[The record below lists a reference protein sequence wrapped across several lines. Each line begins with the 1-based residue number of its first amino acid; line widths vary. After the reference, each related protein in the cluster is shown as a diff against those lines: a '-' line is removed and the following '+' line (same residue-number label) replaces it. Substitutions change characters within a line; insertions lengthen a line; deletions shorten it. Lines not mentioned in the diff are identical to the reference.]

1 MPGAPQ
7 QDLFHTDSHKTLLL
21 AEVIIPVALPQ
32 NFTWSVPP
40 SFQHRVQVG
49 KRVEVNLGNRRRYA
63 GIIKRLH
70 TDTPV
75 DFKPKPIIQVLDDHP
90 IVTEAQLTFWSWI
103 AQYYLCTEGEVMSAA
118 LPTNFKLSSETWL
131 RLLPGFG
138 EDFTAL
144 EDAEYLLAEALS
156 IKKQLR
162 ISEVQQIL
170 SHKQVYTSIHRLVEL
185 GVAELVES
193 LQEKYASRLDT
204 FVSLHP
210 TYQQETILAELL
222 NGGLRAPKQLDLLL
236 AYLDLKQDSDT
247 ITRATLLKRASS
259 TAAPLQALLD
269 KGILIA
275 EKRSVGRITRPDA
288 FIQIDFSLNAYQE
301 QALQT
306 IHSQWS
312 QHDVCLLR
320 GVTGSGKTHLYIQLI
335 ADAIQ
340 QGKQVLYLLPE
351 IALTSQIIRRLQ
363 QHFGGGVGVYHS
375 KFSGNERVEIWNEV
389 KSGKI
394 NVMLGARSAL
404 FLPFTDLGLI
414 ICDEEHDAS
423 YKQQDPAPRYQAR
436 DAAIYLAA
444 RHGAKVLL
452 GSATPSL
459 ESYHHA
465 QLGKYGYVEL
475 TERFGVGELPTLQ
488 CIDTRAIVKEDRTR
502 VSLTP
507 ALLKRMEA
515 VLAQQRQIIL
525 FQNRRGYSPYQL
537 CTLCGWIP
545 QCEHCDVSLTYHK
558 KSNQLR
564 CHYCGCSYPLVQR
577 CHACGHHQFGQRSF
591 GTERIEEQ
599 LHAHFPKAR
608 VARMDVD
615 TVKGKQAHDQLIQQ
629 FEAGAVDILVGTQMV
644 VKGLDFDRVDLV
656 GILDA
661 DGLMHFADFRASER
675 AFQLMEQVS
684 GRAGRKQANG
694 QVLVQTSDPN
704 HPILSWVAHH
714 DYIGFYQAEL
724 KKREAF
730 GYPPFCRLIRVLFR
744 HKQQAVVERAA
755 YAWTNA
761 MGPIWKPQ
769 MIGPA
774 EPLIARIRDQ
784 FRMEVWLKLPRNS
797 TSIAQAKQQLT
808 EAIEQIR
815 QDKLLARVEVV
826 IDVDPVS

>member
-1 MPGAPQ
+1 MAAPSQ
-7 QDLFHTDSHKTLLL
+7 ESLFRTENSDIPLL

-32 NFTWSVPP
+32 NYTWSVPA
-40 SFQHRVQVG
+40 SMRDQVQIG
-49 KRVEVNLGNRRRYA
+49 IRVEVNLGARRRYA

-70 TDTPV
+70 TDTP
-75 DFKPKPIIQVLDDHP
+75 DFKPKPIIQLLDDHP
-90 IVTEAQLTFWSWI
+90 IVTETQLTFWTWI

-131 RLLPGFG
+131 RLLPTHR

-162 ISEVQQIL
+162 ISEAQLIL
-170 SHKQVYTSIHRLVEL
+170 QNKQVYSIIHRLVEL
-185 GVAELVES
+185 GIAELVES

-204 FVSLHP
+204 FISLHP
-210 TYQQETILAELL
+210 TYQDETTLADLL
-222 NGGLRAPKQLDLLL
+222 NGGLRAPKQLGLLL
-236 AYLDLKQDSDT
+236 AYLDLKKDNDF

-259 TAAPLQALLD
+259 TAAPLQALIE
-269 KGILIA
+269 KEILIA
-275 EKRSVGRITRPDA
+275 EKRSVGRITRPEA
-288 FIQIDFSLNAYQE
+288 FVKLDFTLSSYPE
-301 QALQT
+301 TALQS
-306 IHSQWS
+306 IRSQWN
-312 QHDVCLLR
+312 QQDVCLIR

-375 KFSGNERVEIWNEV
+375 RFSGNERVEIWNEV
-389 KSGKI
+389 RSGKI
-394 NVMLGARSAL
+394 RVMLGARSAL

-423 YKQQDPAPRYQAR
+423 YKQQDPAPRYHAR

-444 RHGAKVLL
+444 RHEAKVLL

-459 ESYHHA
+459 ESFYHA
-465 QLGKYGYVEL
+465 QQGKYGYVEL
-475 TERFGVGELPTLQ
+475 TQRFGAGELPSLQ
-488 CIDTRAIVKEDRTR
+488 VIDTRAILKEDRTR
-502 VSLTP
+502 VSMTP
-507 ALLKRMEA
+507 PLMKRMEE
-515 VLAQQRQIIL
+515 VLAQKRQIIL

-537 CTLCGWIP
+537 CILCGWIP

-564 CHYCGCSYPLVQR
+564 CHYCGSSYPLVQR
-577 CHACGHHQFGQRSF
+577 CHACGHDQFGQRSF

-599 LHAHFPKAR
+599 LQLHFPKAR
-608 VARMDVD
+608 IARMDVD

-629 FEAGAVDILVGTQMV
+629 FEAGEVDILVGTQMV

-694 QVLVQTSDPN
+694 QVLVQTSDPE
-704 HPILSWVAHH
+704 HPILKWVAAH
-714 DYIGFYQAEL
+714 DYIGFYEAEL
-724 KKREAF
+724 KKRQAF
-730 GYPPFCRLIRVLFR
+730 GYPPFSRMIRVLFR
-744 HKQQAVVERAA
+744 YKQQSVVEQAA
-755 YAWTNA
+755 QAWAKA
-761 MGPIWKPQ
+761 MGATWQ
-769 MIGPA
+769 ARMIGPA
-774 EPLIARIRDQ
+774 EPMIARIRDQ
-784 FRMEVWLKLPRNS
+784 YRMEVWLKLPRS
-797 TSIAQAKQQLT
+797 AKSIAEAKGKIISSIYQFRK
-808 EAIEQIR
+808 E
-815 QDKLLARVEVV
+815 KSLARVDVV

>member
-1 MPGAPQ
+1 MAAPSQ
-7 QDLFHTDSHKTLLL
+7 ESLFRTENSDIPLL

-32 NFTWSVPP
+32 NYTWSVPA
-40 SFQHRVQVG
+40 SMRDQVQIG
-49 KRVEVNLGNRRRYA
+49 IRVEVNLGARRRYA

-70 TDTPV
+70 TDTP
-75 DFKPKPIIQVLDDHP
+75 DFKPKPIIQLLDDHP
-90 IVTEAQLTFWSWI
+90 IVTETQLTFWTWI

-131 RLLPGFG
+131 RLLPTHR

-162 ISEVQQIL
+162 ISEAQLIL
-170 SHKQVYTSIHRLVEL
+170 QNKQVYSIIHRLVEL
-185 GVAELVES
+185 GIAELVES

-204 FVSLHP
+204 FISMHP
-210 TYQQETILAELL
+210 TYQDQTTLADLL
-222 NGGLRAPKQLDLLL
+222 NGGLRAPKQLELLL
-236 AYLDLKQDSDT
+236 AYLDLKKDNDF

-259 TAAPLQALLD
+259 TAAPLQALIE
-269 KGILIA
+269 KEILIA
-275 EKRSVGRITRPDA
+275 EKRSVGRITRPEA
-288 FIQIDFSLNAYQE
+288 FVKLDFTLSSYQE
-301 QALQT
+301 TALQS
-306 IHSQWS
+306 IRSQWN
-312 QHDVCLLR
+312 QQDVCLIR

-375 KFSGNERVEIWNEV
+375 RFSGNERVEIWNEV
-389 KSGKI
+389 RSGKI
-394 NVMLGARSAL
+394 RVMLGARSAL

-423 YKQQDPAPRYQAR
+423 YKQQDPAPRYHAR

-444 RHGAKVLL
+444 RHEAKVLL

-459 ESYHHA
+459 ESFYHA
-465 QLGKYGYVEL
+465 QQGKYGYVEL
-475 TERFGVGELPTLQ
+475 TQRFGAGELPSLQ
-488 CIDTRAIVKEDRTR
+488 VIDTRAILKEDRTR
-502 VSLTP
+502 ISMTP
-507 ALLKRMEA
+507 PLMKRMEE
-515 VLAQQRQIIL
+515 VLAQKRQIIL

-537 CTLCGWIP
+537 CILCGWIP

-564 CHYCGCSYPLVQR
+564 CHYCGSSYPLVQR
-577 CHACGHHQFGQRSF
+577 CHACGHDQFGQRSF

-599 LHAHFPKAR
+599 LQLHFPKAR
-608 VARMDVD
+608 IARMDVD

-629 FEAGAVDILVGTQMV
+629 FEAGEVDILVGTQMV

-694 QVLVQTSDPN
+694 QVLVQTSDPE
-704 HPILSWVAHH
+704 HPILKWVAAH
-714 DYIGFYQAEL
+714 DYIGFYEAEL

-730 GYPPFCRLIRVLFR
+730 GYPPFSRMIRVLFR
-744 HKQQAVVERAA
+744 YKQQSVVEQAA
-755 YAWTNA
+755 QAWAKA
-761 MGPIWKPQ
+761 MGATWQ
-769 MIGPA
+769 ARMIGPA
-774 EPLIARIRDQ
+774 EPMIARIRDQ
-784 FRMEVWLKLPRNS
+784 FRMEVWLKLPRS
-797 TSIAQAKQQLT
+797 AKSIAEAKGKIISSIYQFRK
-808 EAIEQIR
+808 E
-815 QDKLLARVEVV
+815 KSLARVDVV

>member
-1 MPGAPQ
+1 MAAPSQ
-7 QDLFHTDSHKTLLL
+7 ESLFRTENSDIPLL

-32 NFTWSVPP
+32 NYTWSVPA
-40 SFQHRVQVG
+40 SMRDQVQIG
-49 KRVEVNLGNRRRYA
+49 IRVEVNLGARRRYA

-70 TDTPV
+70 TDTP
-75 DFKPKPIIQVLDDHP
+75 DFKPKPIIQLLDDHP
-90 IVTEAQLTFWSWI
+90 IVTETQLTFWTWI

-131 RLLPGFG
+131 RLLPTHG

-162 ISEVQQIL
+162 ISEAQLIL
-170 SHKQVYTSIHRLVEL
+170 QNKQVYSIIHRLVEL
-185 GVAELVES
+185 GIAELVES

-204 FVSLHP
+204 FISLHP
-210 TYQQETILAELL
+210 TYQDETTLADLL
-222 NGGLRAPKQLDLLL
+222 NGGLRAPKQLELLL
-236 AYLDLKQDSDT
+236 AYLDLKKDNDF

-259 TAAPLQALLD
+259 TAAPLQALIE
-269 KGILIA
+269 KEILIA
-275 EKRSVGRITRPDA
+275 EKRSVGRITRPEA
-288 FIQIDFSLNAYQE
+288 FVKLDFTLSSYQE
-301 QALQT
+301 TALQS
-306 IHSQWS
+306 IRSQWN
-312 QHDVCLLR
+312 QQDVCLIR

-340 QGKQVLYLLPE
+340 QGRQVLYLLPE

-375 KFSGNERVEIWNEV
+375 RFSGNERVEIWNEV
-389 KSGKI
+389 RSGKI
-394 NVMLGARSAL
+394 RVMLGARSAL

-423 YKQQDPAPRYQAR
+423 YKQQDPAPRYHAR

-444 RHGAKVLL
+444 RYQAKVLL

-459 ESYHHA
+459 ESFYHA
-465 QLGKYGYVEL
+465 QQGKYGYVEL
-475 TERFGVGELPTLQ
+475 TQRFGAGELPSLQ
-488 CIDTRAIVKEDRTR
+488 VIDTRAILKEDRTR
-502 VSLTP
+502 VSMTP
-507 ALLKRMEA
+507 PLMKRMEE
-515 VLAQQRQIIL
+515 VLAQKRQIIL

-537 CTLCGWIP
+537 CILCGWIP

-564 CHYCGCSYPLVQR
+564 CHYCGSSYPLVQR
-577 CHACGHHQFGQRSF
+577 CHACGHDQFGQRSF

-599 LHAHFPKAR
+599 LQLHFPKAR
-608 VARMDVD
+608 IARMDVD

-629 FEAGAVDILVGTQMV
+629 FETGEVDILVGTQMV

-694 QVLVQTSDPN
+694 QVLVQTSDPE
-704 HPILSWVAHH
+704 HPILKWVAAH
-714 DYIGFYQAEL
+714 DYIGFYEAEL
-724 KKREAF
+724 KKRQAF
-730 GYPPFCRLIRVLFR
+730 GYPPFSRMIRVLFR
-744 HKQQAVVERAA
+744 YKQQSVVEQAA
-755 YAWTNA
+755 QAWAKA
-761 MGPIWKPQ
+761 MGATWQ
-769 MIGPA
+769 ARMIGPA
-774 EPLIARIRDQ
+774 EPMIARIRDQ
-784 FRMEVWLKLPRNS
+784 YRMEVWLKLPRS
-797 TSIAQAKQQLT
+797 AKSIAEAKGKIISSIYQFRK
-808 EAIEQIR
+808 E
-815 QDKLLARVEVV
+815 KSLARVDVV

>member
-1 MPGAPQ
+1 MAAPSQ
-7 QDLFHTDSHKTLLL
+7 ESLFRTENSDIPLL

-32 NFTWSVPP
+32 NYTWSVPA
-40 SFQHRVQVG
+40 SMRDQVQIG
-49 KRVEVNLGNRRRYA
+49 IRVEVNLGARRRYA

-70 TDTPV
+70 TDTP

-90 IVTEAQLTFWSWI
+90 IVTETQLIFWTWI

-131 RLLPGFG
+131 RLLPTYG

-162 ISEVQQIL
+162 ISEAQLIL
-170 SHKQVYTSIHRLVEL
+170 QNKQVYSIIHRLVEL
-185 GVAELVES
+185 GIAELVES

-204 FVSLHP
+204 FISLHP
-210 TYQQETILAELL
+210 TYQDETTLADLL
-222 NGGLRAPKQLDLLL
+222 NGGLRAPKQLELLL
-236 AYLDLKQDSDT
+236 AYLDLKRDNDS
-247 ITRATLLKRASS
+247 ITRTTLLKRASS
-259 TAAPLQALLD
+259 TAAPLQALIE
-269 KGILIA
+269 KEILIA
-275 EKRSVGRITRPDA
+275 EKRSVGRITRPEA
-288 FIQIDFSLNAYQE
+288 FVKLDFTLSSYQE
-301 QALQT
+301 TALQS
-306 IHSQWS
+306 IRSQWN
-312 QHDVCLLR
+312 QQDVCLIR

-340 QGKQVLYLLPE
+340 QGRQVLYLLPE

-375 KFSGNERVEIWNEV
+375 RFSGNERVEIWNEV
-389 KSGKI
+389 RSGKI
-394 NVMLGARSAL
+394 RVMLGARSAL

-423 YKQQDPAPRYQAR
+423 YKQQDPAPRYHAR

-444 RHGAKVLL
+444 RYQAKVLL

-459 ESYHHA
+459 ESFYHA
-465 QLGKYGYVEL
+465 QQGKYGYVEL
-475 TERFGVGELPTLQ
+475 TQRFGAGELPSLQ
-488 CIDTRAIVKEDRTR
+488 VIDTRAILKEDRTR
-502 VSLTP
+502 VSMTP
-507 ALLKRMEA
+507 PLMKRMEE
-515 VLAQQRQIIL
+515 VLAQKRQIIL

-537 CTLCGWIP
+537 CILCGWIP

-564 CHYCGCSYPLVQR
+564 CHYCGSSYPLVQR
-577 CHACGHHQFGQRSF
+577 CHACGHDQFGQRSF

-599 LHAHFPKAR
+599 LQLHFPKAR
-608 VARMDVD
+608 IARMDVD

-629 FEAGAVDILVGTQMV
+629 FETGEVDILVGTQMV

-694 QVLVQTSDPN
+694 QVLVQTSDPE
-704 HPILSWVAHH
+704 HPILKWVAAH
-714 DYIGFYQAEL
+714 DYIGFYEAEL
-724 KKREAF
+724 KKRQAF
-730 GYPPFCRLIRVLFR
+730 GYPPFSRMIRVLFR
-744 HKQQAVVERAA
+744 YKQQSVVEQAA
-755 YAWTNA
+755 QAWAKA
-761 MGPIWKPQ
+761 MGATWQ
-769 MIGPA
+769 ARMIGPA
-774 EPLIARIRDQ
+774 EPMIARIRDQ
-784 FRMEVWLKLPRNS
+784 YRMEVWLKLPRS
-797 TSIAQAKQQLT
+797 AKSIAEAKGKIISSIYQFRK
-808 EAIEQIR
+808 E
-815 QDKLLARVEVV
+815 KSLARVDVV

>member
-1 MPGAPQ
+1 MAAPSQ
-7 QDLFHTDSHKTLLL
+7 ESLFRTENSDIPLL

-32 NFTWSVPP
+32 NYTWSVPA
-40 SFQHRVQVG
+40 SMRDQVQIG
-49 KRVEVNLGNRRRYA
+49 IRVEVNLGARRRYA

-70 TDTPV
+70 TDKP

-90 IVTEAQLTFWSWI
+90 IVTETQLIFWTWI

-131 RLLPGFG
+131 RLLPTYG

-162 ISEVQQIL
+162 ISEAQLIL
-170 SHKQVYTSIHRLVEL
+170 QNKQVYSIIHRLVEL
-185 GVAELVES
+185 GIAELVES

-204 FVSLHP
+204 FISLHP
-210 TYQQETILAELL
+210 TYQDETTLADLL
-222 NGGLRAPKQLDLLL
+222 NGGLRAPKQLELLL
-236 AYLDLKQDSDT
+236 AYLDLKKDNDF

-259 TAAPLQALLD
+259 TAAPLQALIE
-269 KGILIA
+269 KEILIA
-275 EKRSVGRITRPDA
+275 EKRSVGRITRPEA
-288 FIQIDFSLNAYQE
+288 FVKLDFTLSSYQE
-301 QALQT
+301 TALQS
-306 IHSQWS
+306 IRSQWN
-312 QHDVCLLR
+312 QQDVCLIR

-340 QGKQVLYLLPE
+340 QGRQVLYLLPE

-375 KFSGNERVEIWNEV
+375 RFSGNERVEIWNEV
-389 KSGKI
+389 RSGKI
-394 NVMLGARSAL
+394 RVMLGARSAL

-423 YKQQDPAPRYQAR
+423 YKQQDPAPRYHAR

-444 RHGAKVLL
+444 RYQAKVLL

-459 ESYHHA
+459 ESFYHA
-465 QLGKYGYVEL
+465 QQGKYGYVEL
-475 TERFGVGELPTLQ
+475 TQRFGAGELPSLQ
-488 CIDTRAIVKEDRTR
+488 VIDTRAILKEDRTR
-502 VSLTP
+502 VSMTP
-507 ALLKRMEA
+507 PLMKRMEE
-515 VLAQQRQIIL
+515 VLAQKRQIIL

-537 CTLCGWIP
+537 CILCGWIP

-564 CHYCGCSYPLVQR
+564 CHYCGSSYPLVQR
-577 CHACGHHQFGQRSF
+577 CHACGHDQFGQRSF

-599 LHAHFPKAR
+599 LQLHFPKAR
-608 VARMDVD
+608 IARMDVD

-629 FEAGAVDILVGTQMV
+629 FETGEVDILVGTQMV

-694 QVLVQTSDPN
+694 QVLVQTSDPE
-704 HPILSWVAHH
+704 HPILKWVAAH
-714 DYIGFYQAEL
+714 DYIGFYEAEL
-724 KKREAF
+724 KKRQAF
-730 GYPPFCRLIRVLFR
+730 GYPPFSRMIRVLFR
-744 HKQQAVVERAA
+744 YKQQSVVEQAA
-755 YAWTNA
+755 QAWAKA
-761 MGPIWKPQ
+761 MGATWQ
-769 MIGPA
+769 ARMIGPA
-774 EPLIARIRDQ
+774 EPMIARIRDQ
-784 FRMEVWLKLPRNS
+784 YRMEVWLKLPRS
-797 TSIAQAKQQLT
+797 AKSIAEAKGKIISSIYQFRK
-808 EAIEQIR
+808 E
-815 QDKLLARVEVV
+815 KSLARVDVV

>member
-1 MPGAPQ
+1 MAAPSQ
-7 QDLFHTDSHKTLLL
+7 ESLFRTENSDIPLL

-32 NFTWSVPP
+32 NYTWSVPA
-40 SFQHRVQVG
+40 SMRDQVQIG
-49 KRVEVNLGNRRRYA
+49 IRVEVNLGARRRYA

-70 TDTPV
+70 TDKP

-90 IVTEAQLTFWSWI
+90 IVTETQLIFWTWI

-131 RLLPGFG
+131 RLLPTYG

-162 ISEVQQIL
+162 ISEAQLIL
-170 SHKQVYTSIHRLVEL
+170 QNKQVYSIIHRLVEL
-185 GVAELVES
+185 GIAELVES

-204 FVSLHP
+204 FISLHP
-210 TYQQETILAELL
+210 TYQDETTLADLL
-222 NGGLRAPKQLDLLL
+222 NGGLRAPKQLELLL
-236 AYLDLKQDSDT
+236 AYLDLKRDNDS
-247 ITRATLLKRASS
+247 ITRTTLLKRASS
-259 TAAPLQALLD
+259 TAAPLQALIE
-269 KGILIA
+269 KEILIA
-275 EKRSVGRITRPDA
+275 EKRSVGRITRPEA
-288 FIQIDFSLNAYQE
+288 FVKLDFTLSSYQE
-301 QALQT
+301 TALQS
-306 IHSQWS
+306 IRSQWN
-312 QHDVCLLR
+312 QQDVCLIR

-340 QGKQVLYLLPE
+340 QGRQVLYLLPE

-375 KFSGNERVEIWNEV
+375 RFSGNERVEIWNEV
-389 KSGKI
+389 RSGKI
-394 NVMLGARSAL
+394 RVMLGARSAL

-423 YKQQDPAPRYQAR
+423 YKQQDPAPRYHAR

-444 RHGAKVLL
+444 RYQAKVLL

-459 ESYHHA
+459 ESFYHA
-465 QLGKYGYVEL
+465 QQGKYGYVEL
-475 TERFGVGELPTLQ
+475 TQRFGAGELPSLQ
-488 CIDTRAIVKEDRTR
+488 VIDTRAILKEDRTR
-502 VSLTP
+502 VSMTP
-507 ALLKRMEA
+507 PLMKRMEE
-515 VLAQQRQIIL
+515 VLAQKRQIIL

-537 CTLCGWIP
+537 CILCGWIP

-564 CHYCGCSYPLVQR
+564 CHYCGSSYPLVQR
-577 CHACGHHQFGQRSF
+577 CHACGHDQFGQRSF

-599 LHAHFPKAR
+599 LQLHFPKAR
-608 VARMDVD
+608 IARMDVD

-629 FEAGAVDILVGTQMV
+629 FETGEVDILVGTQMV

-694 QVLVQTSDPN
+694 QVLVQTSDPE
-704 HPILSWVAHH
+704 HSILKWVAAH
-714 DYIGFYQAEL
+714 DYIGFYEAEL
-724 KKREAF
+724 KKRQAF
-730 GYPPFCRLIRVLFR
+730 GYPPFSRMIRVLFR
-744 HKQQAVVERAA
+744 YKQQSVVEQAA
-755 YAWTNA
+755 QAWAKA
-761 MGPIWKPQ
+761 MGATWQ
-769 MIGPA
+769 ARMIGPA
-774 EPLIARIRDQ
+774 ESMIARIRDQ
-784 FRMEVWLKLPRNS
+784 YRMEVWLKLPRS
-797 TSIAQAKQQLT
+797 AKSIAEAKGKIISSIYQFRK
-808 EAIEQIR
+808 E
-815 QDKLLARVEVV
+815 KSLARVDVV

>member
-1 MPGAPQ
+1 MAAPSQ
-7 QDLFHTDSHKTLLL
+7 ESLFRTENSDIPLL

-32 NFTWSVPP
+32 NYTWSVPA
-40 SFQHRVQVG
+40 SMRDQVQIG
-49 KRVEVNLGNRRRYA
+49 IRVEVNLGARRRYA

-70 TDTPV
+70 TDKP

-90 IVTEAQLTFWSWI
+90 IVTETQLIFWTWI

-131 RLLPGFG
+131 RLLPTHR

-162 ISEVQQIL
+162 ISEAQLIL
-170 SHKQVYTSIHRLVEL
+170 QNKQVYSIIHRLVEL
-185 GVAELVES
+185 GIAELVES

-204 FVSLHP
+204 FISLHP
-210 TYQQETILAELL
+210 TYQDETTLADLL
-222 NGGLRAPKQLDLLL
+222 NGGLRAPKQLELLL
-236 AYLDLKQDSDT
+236 AYLDLKKDNDF

-259 TAAPLQALLD
+259 TAAPLQALIE
-269 KGILIA
+269 KEILIA
-275 EKRSVGRITRPDA
+275 EKRSVGRITRPEA
-288 FIQIDFSLNAYQE
+288 FVKLDFTLSSYQE
-301 QALQT
+301 TALQS
-306 IHSQWS
+306 IRSQWN
-312 QHDVCLLR
+312 QQDVCLIR

-340 QGKQVLYLLPE
+340 QGRQVLYLLPE

-375 KFSGNERVEIWNEV
+375 RFSGNERVEIWNEV
-389 KSGKI
+389 RSGKI
-394 NVMLGARSAL
+394 RVMLGARSAL

-423 YKQQDPAPRYQAR
+423 YKQQDPAPRYHAR

-444 RHGAKVLL
+444 RYQAKVLL

-459 ESYHHA
+459 ESFYHA
-465 QLGKYGYVEL
+465 QQGKYGYVEL
-475 TERFGVGELPTLQ
+475 TQRFGAGELPSLQ
-488 CIDTRAIVKEDRTR
+488 VIDTRAILKEDRTR
-502 VSLTP
+502 VSMTP
-507 ALLKRMEA
+507 PLMKRMEE
-515 VLAQQRQIIL
+515 VLAQKRQIIL

-537 CTLCGWIP
+537 CILCGWIP

-564 CHYCGCSYPLVQR
+564 CHYCGSSYPLVQR
-577 CHACGHHQFGQRSF
+577 CHACGHDQFGQRSF

-599 LHAHFPKAR
+599 LQLHFPKAR
-608 VARMDVD
+608 IARMDVD

-629 FEAGAVDILVGTQMV
+629 FETGEVDILVGTQMV

-694 QVLVQTSDPN
+694 QVLVQTSDPE
-704 HPILSWVAHH
+704 HPILKWVAAH
-714 DYIGFYQAEL
+714 DYIGFYEAEL
-724 KKREAF
+724 KKRQAF
-730 GYPPFCRLIRVLFR
+730 GYPPFSRMIRVLFR
-744 HKQQAVVERAA
+744 YKQQSVVEQAA
-755 YAWTNA
+755 QAWAKA
-761 MGPIWKPQ
+761 MGATWQ
-769 MIGPA
+769 ARMIGPA
-774 EPLIARIRDQ
+774 EPMIARIRDQ
-784 FRMEVWLKLPRNS
+784 YRMEVWLKLPRS
-797 TSIAQAKQQLT
+797 AKSIAEAKGKIISSIYQFRK
-808 EAIEQIR
+808 E
-815 QDKLLARVEVV
+815 KSLARVDVV

>member
-1 MPGAPQ
+1 MAAPSQ
-7 QDLFHTDSHKTLLL
+7 ESLFRTENSDIPLL

-32 NFTWSVPP
+32 NYTWSVPA
-40 SFQHRVQVG
+40 SMRDQVQIG
-49 KRVEVNLGNRRRYA
+49 IRVEVNLGARRRYA

-70 TDTPV
+70 TDKP

-90 IVTEAQLTFWSWI
+90 IVTETQLIFWTWI

-131 RLLPGFG
+131 RLLPTYG

-162 ISEVQQIL
+162 ISEAQLIL
-170 SHKQVYTSIHRLVEL
+170 QNKQVYSIIHRLVEL
-185 GVAELVES
+185 GIAELVES

-204 FVSLHP
+204 FISLHP
-210 TYQQETILAELL
+210 TYQDETTLADLL
-222 NGGLRAPKQLDLLL
+222 NGGLRAPKQLELLL
-236 AYLDLKQDSDT
+236 AYLDLKKDNDF

-259 TAAPLQALLD
+259 TAAPLQALIE
-269 KGILIA
+269 KEILIA
-275 EKRSVGRITRPDA
+275 EKRSVGRITRPEA
-288 FIQIDFSLNAYQE
+288 FVKLDFTLSSYQE
-301 QALQT
+301 TALQS
-306 IHSQWS
+306 IRSQWN
-312 QHDVCLLR
+312 QQDVCLIR

-340 QGKQVLYLLPE
+340 QGRQVLYLLPE

-375 KFSGNERVEIWNEV
+375 RFSGNERVEIWNEV
-389 KSGKI
+389 RSGKI
-394 NVMLGARSAL
+394 RVMLGARSAL

-423 YKQQDPAPRYQAR
+423 YKQQDPAPRYHAR

-444 RHGAKVLL
+444 RYQAKVLL

-459 ESYHHA
+459 ESFYHA
-465 QLGKYGYVEL
+465 QQGKYGYVEL
-475 TERFGVGELPTLQ
+475 TQRFGAGELPSLQ
-488 CIDTRAIVKEDRTR
+488 VIDTRAILKEDRTR
-502 VSLTP
+502 VSMTP
-507 ALLKRMEA
+507 PLMKRMEE
-515 VLAQQRQIIL
+515 VLAQKRQIIL

-537 CTLCGWIP
+537 CILCGWIP

-564 CHYCGCSYPLVQR
+564 CHYCGSSYPLVQR
-577 CHACGHHQFGQRSF
+577 CHACGHDQFGQRSF

-599 LHAHFPKAR
+599 LQLHFPKAR
-608 VARMDVD
+608 IARMDVD

-629 FEAGAVDILVGTQMV
+629 FETGEVDILVGTQMV

-694 QVLVQTSDPN
+694 QVLVQTSDPE
-704 HPILSWVAHH
+704 HPILKWVAAH
-714 DYIGFYQAEL
+714 DYIGFYEAEL
-724 KKREAF
+724 KKRQAF
-730 GYPPFCRLIRVLFR
+730 GYPPFSRMIRVLFR
-744 HKQQAVVERAA
+744 YKKQSVVEQAA
-755 YAWTNA
+755 QAWAKA
-761 MGPIWKPQ
+761 MGTTWQ
-769 MIGPA
+769 ARMIGPA
-774 EPLIARIRDQ
+774 EPMIARIRDQ
-784 FRMEVWLKLPRNS
+784 FRMEVWLKLPRS
-797 TSIAQAKQQLT
+797 AKSIAEAKGKIISSIYQFRK
-808 EAIEQIR
+808 E
-815 QDKLLARVEVV
+815 KSLARVDVV

>member
-1 MPGAPQ
+1 MAAPSQ
-7 QDLFHTDSHKTLLL
+7 ESLFRTENSDIPLL

-32 NFTWSVPP
+32 NYTWSVPA
-40 SFQHRVQVG
+40 SMRDQVQIG
-49 KRVEVNLGNRRRYA
+49 IRVEVNLGARRRYA

-70 TDTPV
+70 TDTP
-75 DFKPKPIIQVLDDHP
+75 DFKPKPIIQLLDDHP
-90 IVTEAQLTFWSWI
+90 IVTETQLTFWTWI

-131 RLLPGFG
+131 RLLPTHG

-162 ISEVQQIL
+162 ISEAQLIL
-170 SHKQVYTSIHRLVEL
+170 QNKQVYSIIHRLVEL
-185 GVAELVES
+185 GIAELVES

-204 FVSLHP
+204 FISLHP
-210 TYQQETILAELL
+210 TYQDETTLADLL
-222 NGGLRAPKQLDLLL
+222 NGGLRAPKQLELLL
-236 AYLDLKQDSDT
+236 AYLDLKKDNDF

-259 TAAPLQALLD
+259 TAAPLQALIE
-269 KGILIA
+269 KEILIA
-275 EKRSVGRITRPDA
+275 EKRSVGRITRPEA
-288 FIQIDFSLNAYQE
+288 FVKLDFTLSSYQE
-301 QALQT
+301 TALQS
-306 IHSQWS
+306 IRSQWS
-312 QHDVCLLR
+312 QQDVCLIR

-340 QGKQVLYLLPE
+340 QGRQVLYLLPE

-375 KFSGNERVEIWNEV
+375 RFSGNERVEIWNEV
-389 KSGKI
+389 RSGKI
-394 NVMLGARSAL
+394 RVMLGARSAL

-423 YKQQDPAPRYQAR
+423 YKQQDPAPRYHAR

-444 RHGAKVLL
+444 RYQAKVLL

-459 ESYHHA
+459 ESFYHA
-465 QLGKYGYVEL
+465 QQGKYGYVEL
-475 TERFGVGELPTLQ
+475 TQRFGAGELPSLQ
-488 CIDTRAIVKEDRTR
+488 VIDTRAILKEDRTR
-502 VSLTP
+502 VSMTP
-507 ALLKRMEA
+507 PLMKRMEE
-515 VLAQQRQIIL
+515 VLAQKRQIIL

-537 CTLCGWIP
+537 CILCGWIP

-564 CHYCGCSYPLVQR
+564 CHYCGSSYPLVQR
-577 CHACGHHQFGQRSF
+577 CHACGHDQFGQRSF

-599 LHAHFPKAR
+599 LQLHFPKAR
-608 VARMDVD
+608 IARMDVD

-629 FEAGAVDILVGTQMV
+629 FETGEVDILVGTQMV

-694 QVLVQTSDPN
+694 QVLVQTSDPE
-704 HPILSWVAHH
+704 HPILKWVAAH
-714 DYIGFYQAEL
+714 DYIGFYEAEL
-724 KKREAF
+724 KKRQAF
-730 GYPPFCRLIRVLFR
+730 GYPPFSRMIRVLFR
-744 HKQQAVVERAA
+744 YKQQSVVEQAA
-755 YAWTNA
+755 QAWAKA
-761 MGPIWKPQ
+761 MGATWQ
-769 MIGPA
+769 ARMIGPA
-774 EPLIARIRDQ
+774 EPMIARIRDQ
-784 FRMEVWLKLPRNS
+784 YRMEVWLKLPRS
-797 TSIAQAKQQLT
+797 AKSIAEAKGKIISSIYQFRK
-808 EAIEQIR
+808 E
-815 QDKLLARVEVV
+815 KSLARVDVV

>member
-1 MPGAPQ
+1 MAAPSQ
-7 QDLFHTDSHKTLLL
+7 ESLFRTENSDIPLL

-32 NFTWSVPP
+32 NYTWSVPA
-40 SFQHRVQVG
+40 SMRDQVQIG
-49 KRVEVNLGNRRRYA
+49 IRVEVNLGARRRYA

-70 TDTPV
+70 TDTP

-90 IVTEAQLTFWSWI
+90 IVTETQLIFWTWI

-131 RLLPGFG
+131 RLLPTYG

-162 ISEVQQIL
+162 ISEAQLIL
-170 SHKQVYTSIHRLVEL
+170 QNKQVYSIIHRLVEL
-185 GVAELVES
+185 GIAELVES

-204 FVSLHP
+204 FISLHP
-210 TYQQETILAELL
+210 TYQDETTLADLL
-222 NGGLRAPKQLDLLL
+222 NGGLRAPKQLELLL
-236 AYLDLKQDSDT
+236 AYLDLKRDNDS
-247 ITRATLLKRASS
+247 ITRTTLLKRASS
-259 TAAPLQALLD
+259 TAAPLQALIE
-269 KGILIA
+269 KEILIA
-275 EKRSVGRITRPDA
+275 EKRSVGRITRPEA
-288 FIQIDFSLNAYQE
+288 FVKLDFTLSSYQE
-301 QALQT
+301 TALQS
-306 IHSQWS
+306 IRSQWN
-312 QHDVCLLR
+312 QQDVCLIR

-340 QGKQVLYLLPE
+340 QGRQVLYLLPE

-375 KFSGNERVEIWNEV
+375 RFSGNERVEIWNEV
-389 KSGKI
+389 RSGKI
-394 NVMLGARSAL
+394 RVMLGARSAL

-423 YKQQDPAPRYQAR
+423 YKQQDPAPRYHAR

-444 RHGAKVLL
+444 RHEAKVLL

-459 ESYHHA
+459 ESFYHA
-465 QLGKYGYVEL
+465 QQGKYGYVEL
-475 TERFGVGELPTLQ
+475 TQRFGAGELPSLQ
-488 CIDTRAIVKEDRTR
+488 VIDTRAILKEDRTR
-502 VSLTP
+502 VSMTP
-507 ALLKRMEA
+507 PLMKRMEE
-515 VLAQQRQIIL
+515 VLAQKRQIIL

-537 CTLCGWIP
+537 CILCGWIP

-564 CHYCGCSYPLVQR
+564 CHYCGSSYPLVQR
-577 CHACGHHQFGQRSF
+577 CHACGHDQFGQRSF

-599 LHAHFPKAR
+599 LQLHFPKAR
-608 VARMDVD
+608 IARMDVD

-629 FEAGAVDILVGTQMV
+629 FETGEVDILVGTQMV

-694 QVLVQTSDPN
+694 QVLVQTSDPE
-704 HPILSWVAHH
+704 HSILKWVAAH
-714 DYIGFYQAEL
+714 DYIGFYEAEL
-724 KKREAF
+724 KKRQAF
-730 GYPPFCRLIRVLFR
+730 GYPPFSRMIRVLFR
-744 HKQQAVVERAA
+744 YKQQSVVEQAA
-755 YAWTNA
+755 QAWAKA
-761 MGPIWKPQ
+761 MGATWQ
-769 MIGPA
+769 ARMIGPA
-774 EPLIARIRDQ
+774 EPMIARIRDQ
-784 FRMEVWLKLPRNS
+784 YRMEVWLKLPRS
-797 TSIAQAKQQLT
+797 AKSIAEAKGKIISSIYQFRK
-808 EAIEQIR
+808 E
-815 QDKLLARVEVV
+815 KSLARVDVV

>member
-1 MPGAPQ
+1 MAAPSQ
-7 QDLFHTDSHKTLLL
+7 ESLFRTENSDIPLL

-32 NFTWSVPP
+32 NYTWSVPA
-40 SFQHRVQVG
+40 SMRDQVQIG
-49 KRVEVNLGNRRRYA
+49 IRVEVNLGARRRYA

-70 TDTPV
+70 TDKP

-90 IVTEAQLTFWSWI
+90 IVTETQLIFWTWI

-131 RLLPGFG
+131 RLLPTYG

-162 ISEVQQIL
+162 ISEAQLIL
-170 SHKQVYTSIHRLVEL
+170 QNKQVYSIIHRLVEL
-185 GVAELVES
+185 GIAELVES

-204 FVSLHP
+204 FISLHP
-210 TYQQETILAELL
+210 TYQDETTLADLL
-222 NGGLRAPKQLDLLL
+222 NGGLRAPKQLELLL
-236 AYLDLKQDSDT
+236 AYLDLKRDNDS
-247 ITRATLLKRASS
+247 ITRTTLLKRASS
-259 TAAPLQALLD
+259 TAAPLQALIE
-269 KGILIA
+269 KEILIA
-275 EKRSVGRITRPDA
+275 EKRSVGRITRPEA
-288 FIQIDFSLNAYQE
+288 FVKLDFTLSSYQE
-301 QALQT
+301 TALQS
-306 IHSQWS
+306 IRSQWN
-312 QHDVCLLR
+312 QQDVCLIR

-375 KFSGNERVEIWNEV
+375 RFSGNERVEIWNEV
-389 KSGKI
+389 RSGKI
-394 NVMLGARSAL
+394 RVMLGARSAL

-423 YKQQDPAPRYQAR
+423 YKQQDPAPRYHAR

-444 RHGAKVLL
+444 RHEAKVLL

-459 ESYHHA
+459 ESFYHA
-465 QLGKYGYVEL
+465 QQGKYGYVEL
-475 TERFGVGELPTLQ
+475 TQRFGAGELPSLQ
-488 CIDTRAIVKEDRTR
+488 VIDTRAILKEDRTR
-502 VSLTP
+502 VSMTP
-507 ALLKRMEA
+507 PLMKRMEE
-515 VLAQQRQIIL
+515 VLAQKRQIIL

-537 CTLCGWIP
+537 CILCGWIP

-564 CHYCGCSYPLVQR
+564 CHYCGSSYPLVQR
-577 CHACGHHQFGQRSF
+577 CHACGHDQFGQRSF

-599 LHAHFPKAR
+599 LQLHFPKAR
-608 VARMDVD
+608 IARMDVD

-629 FEAGAVDILVGTQMV
+629 FEAGEVDILVGTQMV

-694 QVLVQTSDPN
+694 QVLVQTSDPE
-704 HPILSWVAHH
+704 HPILKWVAAH
-714 DYIGFYQAEL
+714 DYIGFYEAEL
-724 KKREAF
+724 KKRQAF
-730 GYPPFCRLIRVLFR
+730 GYPPFSRMIRVLFR
-744 HKQQAVVERAA
+744 YKQQSVVEQAA
-755 YAWTNA
+755 QAWAKA
-761 MGPIWKPQ
+761 MGTTWQ
-769 MIGPA
+769 ARMIGPA
-774 EPLIARIRDQ
+774 EPMIARIRDQ
-784 FRMEVWLKLPRNS
+784 FRMEVWLKLPRS
-797 TSIAQAKQQLT
+797 AKSIAEAKGKIISSIYQFRK
-808 EAIEQIR
+808 E
-815 QDKLLARVEVV
+815 KSLARVDVV

>member
-1 MPGAPQ
+1 MAAPSQ
-7 QDLFHTDSHKTLLL
+7 ESLFRTENSDIPLL

-32 NFTWSVPP
+32 NYTWSVPA
-40 SFQHRVQVG
+40 SMRDQVQIG
-49 KRVEVNLGNRRRYA
+49 IRVEVNLGARRRYA

-70 TDTPV
+70 TDTP
-75 DFKPKPIIQVLDDHP
+75 DFKPKPIIQLLDDHP
-90 IVTEAQLTFWSWI
+90 IVTETQLTFWTWI

-131 RLLPGFG
+131 RLLPTHR

-162 ISEVQQIL
+162 ISEAQLIL
-170 SHKQVYTSIHRLVEL
+170 QNKQVYSIIHRLVEL
-185 GVAELVES
+185 GIAELVES

-204 FVSLHP
+204 FISLHP
-210 TYQQETILAELL
+210 TYQDETTLADLL
-222 NGGLRAPKQLDLLL
+222 NGGLRAPKQLGLLL
-236 AYLDLKQDSDT
+236 AYLDLKRDNDS
-247 ITRATLLKRASS
+247 ITRTTLLKRASS
-259 TAAPLQALLD
+259 TAAPLQALIE
-269 KGILIA
+269 KEILIA
-275 EKRSVGRITRPDA
+275 EKKSVGRITRPEA
-288 FIQIDFSLNAYQE
+288 FVKLDFTLSSYQE
-301 QALQT
+301 TALQS
-306 IHSQWS
+306 IRSQWN
-312 QHDVCLLR
+312 QQDVCLIR

-375 KFSGNERVEIWNEV
+375 RFSGNERVEIWNEV
-389 KSGKI
+389 RSGKI
-394 NVMLGARSAL
+394 RVMLGARSAL

-423 YKQQDPAPRYQAR
+423 YKQQDPAPRYHAR

-444 RHGAKVLL
+444 RHEAKVLL

-459 ESYHHA
+459 ESFYHA
-465 QLGKYGYVEL
+465 QQGKYGYVEL
-475 TERFGVGELPTLQ
+475 TQRFGAGELPSLQ
-488 CIDTRAIVKEDRTR
+488 VIDTRAILKEDRTR
-502 VSLTP
+502 VSMTP
-507 ALLKRMEA
+507 PLMKRMEE
-515 VLAQQRQIIL
+515 VLAQKRQIIL

-537 CTLCGWIP
+537 CILCGWIP

-564 CHYCGCSYPLVQR
+564 CHYCGSSYPLVQR
-577 CHACGHHQFGQRSF
+577 CHACGHDQFGQRSF

-599 LHAHFPKAR
+599 LQLHFPKAR
-608 VARMDVD
+608 IARMDVD

-629 FEAGAVDILVGTQMV
+629 FEAGEVDILVGTQMV

-694 QVLVQTSDPN
+694 QVLVQTSDPE
-704 HPILSWVAHH
+704 HPILKWVAAH
-714 DYIGFYQAEL
+714 DYIGFYEAEL

-730 GYPPFCRLIRVLFR
+730 GYPPFSRMIRVLFR
-744 HKQQAVVERAA
+744 YKQQSVVEQAA
-755 YAWTNA
+755 QAWAKA
-761 MGPIWKPQ
+761 MGATWQ
-769 MIGPA
+769 ARMIGPA
-774 EPLIARIRDQ
+774 EPMIARIRDQ
-784 FRMEVWLKLPRNS
+784 FRMEVWLKLPRS
-797 TSIAQAKQQLT
+797 AKSIAEAKGKIISSIYQFRK
-808 EAIEQIR
+808 E
-815 QDKLLARVEVV
+815 KSLARVDVV

>member
-1 MPGAPQ
+1 MAAPSQ
-7 QDLFHTDSHKTLLL
+7 ESLFRTENSDIPLL

-32 NFTWSVPP
+32 NYTWSVPA
-40 SFQHRVQVG
+40 SMRDQVQIG
-49 KRVEVNLGNRRRYA
+49 IRVEVNLGARRRYA

-70 TDTPV
+70 TDTP
-75 DFKPKPIIQVLDDHP
+75 DFKPKPIIQLLDDHP
-90 IVTEAQLTFWSWI
+90 IVTETQLTFWTWI

-131 RLLPGFG
+131 RLLPTYG

-162 ISEVQQIL
+162 ISEAQLIL
-170 SHKQVYTSIHRLVEL
+170 QNKQVYSIIHRLVEL
-185 GVAELVES
+185 GIAELVES

-204 FVSLHP
+204 FISMHP
-210 TYQQETILAELL
+210 TYQDQTTLADLL
-222 NGGLRAPKQLDLLL
+222 NGGLRAPKQLELLL
-236 AYLDLKQDSDT
+236 AYLDLKKDNDF

-259 TAAPLQALLD
+259 TAAPLQALIE
-269 KGILIA
+269 KEILIA
-275 EKRSVGRITRPDA
+275 EKRSVGRITRPEA
-288 FIQIDFSLNAYQE
+288 FVKLDFTLSSYQE
-301 QALQT
+301 TALQS
-306 IHSQWS
+306 IRSQWN
-312 QHDVCLLR
+312 QQDVCLIR

-340 QGKQVLYLLPE
+340 QGRQVLYLLPE

-375 KFSGNERVEIWNEV
+375 RFSGNERVEIWNEV
-389 KSGKI
+389 RSGKI
-394 NVMLGARSAL
+394 RVMLGARSAL

-423 YKQQDPAPRYQAR
+423 YKQQDPAPRYHAR

-444 RHGAKVLL
+444 RYQAKVLL

-459 ESYHHA
+459 ESFYHA
-465 QLGKYGYVEL
+465 QQGKYGYVEL
-475 TERFGVGELPTLQ
+475 TQRFGAGELPSLQ
-488 CIDTRAIVKEDRTR
+488 VIDTRAILKEDRTR
-502 VSLTP
+502 VSMTP
-507 ALLKRMEA
+507 PLMKRMEE
-515 VLAQQRQIIL
+515 VLAQKRQIIL

-537 CTLCGWIP
+537 CILCGWIP

-564 CHYCGCSYPLVQR
+564 CHYCGSSYPLVQR
-577 CHACGHHQFGQRSF
+577 CHACGHDQFGQRSF

-599 LHAHFPKAR
+599 LQLHFPKAR
-608 VARMDVD
+608 IARMDVD

-629 FEAGAVDILVGTQMV
+629 FETGMVDILVGTQMV

-694 QVLVQTSDPN
+694 QVLVQTSDPE
-704 HPILSWVAHH
+704 HPILKWVAAH
-714 DYIGFYQAEL
+714 DYIGFYEAEL

-730 GYPPFCRLIRVLFR
+730 GYPPFSRMIRVLFR
-744 HKQQAVVERAA
+744 YKQQSVVEQAA
-755 YAWTNA
+755 QAWAKA
-761 MGPIWKPQ
+761 MGATWQ
-769 MIGPA
+769 ARMIGPA
-774 EPLIARIRDQ
+774 EPMIARIRDQ
-784 FRMEVWLKLPRNS
+784 FRMEVWLKLPRS
-797 TSIAQAKQQLT
+797 AKSIAEAKGKIISSIYQFRK
-808 EAIEQIR
+808 E
-815 QDKLLARVEVV
+815 KSLARVDVV

>member
-1 MPGAPQ
+1 MAAPSQ
-7 QDLFHTDSHKTLLL
+7 ESLFRTENSDIPLL

-32 NFTWSVPP
+32 NYTWSVPA
-40 SFQHRVQVG
+40 SMRDQVQIG
-49 KRVEVNLGNRRRYA
+49 IRVEVNLGARRRYA

-70 TDTPV
+70 TDTP

-90 IVTEAQLTFWSWI
+90 IVTETQLIFWTWI

-131 RLLPGFG
+131 RLLPTYG

-162 ISEVQQIL
+162 ISEAQLIL
-170 SHKQVYTSIHRLVEL
+170 QNKQVYSIIHRLVEL
-185 GVAELVES
+185 GIAELVES

-204 FVSLHP
+204 FISLHP
-210 TYQQETILAELL
+210 TYQDETTLADLL
-222 NGGLRAPKQLDLLL
+222 NGGLRAPKQLELLL
-236 AYLDLKQDSDT
+236 AYLDLKRDNDS
-247 ITRATLLKRASS
+247 ITRTTLLKRASS
-259 TAAPLQALLD
+259 TAAPLQALIE
-269 KGILIA
+269 KEILIA
-275 EKRSVGRITRPDA
+275 EKRSVGRITRPEA
-288 FIQIDFSLNAYQE
+288 FVKLDFTLSSYQE
-301 QALQT
+301 TALQS
-306 IHSQWS
+306 IRSQWN
-312 QHDVCLLR
+312 QQDVCLIR

-340 QGKQVLYLLPE
+340 QGRQVLYLLPE

-375 KFSGNERVEIWNEV
+375 RFSGNERVEIWNEV
-389 KSGKI
+389 RSGKI
-394 NVMLGARSAL
+394 RVMLGARSAL

-423 YKQQDPAPRYQAR
+423 YKQQDPAPRYHAR

-444 RHGAKVLL
+444 RYQAKVLL

-459 ESYHHA
+459 ESFYHA
-465 QLGKYGYVEL
+465 QQGKYGYVEL
-475 TERFGVGELPTLQ
+475 TQRFGAGELPSLQ
-488 CIDTRAIVKEDRTR
+488 VIDTRAILKEDRTR
-502 VSLTP
+502 VSMTP
-507 ALLKRMEA
+507 PLMKRMEE
-515 VLAQQRQIIL
+515 VLAQKRQIIL

-537 CTLCGWIP
+537 CILCGWIP

-564 CHYCGCSYPLVQR
+564 CHYCGSSYPLVQR
-577 CHACGHHQFGQRSF
+577 CHACGHDQFGQRSF

-599 LHAHFPKAR
+599 LQLHFPKAR
-608 VARMDVD
+608 IARMDVD

-629 FEAGAVDILVGTQMV
+629 FETGEVDILVGTQMV

-694 QVLVQTSDPN
+694 QVLVQTSDPE
-704 HPILSWVAHH
+704 HPILKWVAAH
-714 DYIGFYQAEL
+714 DYIGFYEAEL
-724 KKREAF
+724 KKRQAF
-730 GYPPFCRLIRVLFR
+730 GYPPFSRMIRVLFR
-744 HKQQAVVERAA
+744 YKQQSVVEQAA
-755 YAWTNA
+755 QAWAKA
-761 MGPIWKPQ
+761 MGTTWQ
-769 MIGPA
+769 ARMIGPA
-774 EPLIARIRDQ
+774 EPMIARIRDQ
-784 FRMEVWLKLPRNS
+784 FRMEVWLKLPRS
-797 TSIAQAKQQLT
+797 AKSIAEAKGKIISSIYQFRK
-808 EAIEQIR
+808 E
-815 QDKLLARVEVV
+815 KSLARVDVV

>member
-1 MPGAPQ
+1 MAAPSQ
-7 QDLFHTDSHKTLLL
+7 ESLFRTENSDIPLL

-32 NFTWSVPP
+32 NYTWSVPA
-40 SFQHRVQVG
+40 SMRDQVQIG
-49 KRVEVNLGNRRRYA
+49 IRVEVNLGARRRYA

-70 TDTPV
+70 TDTP
-75 DFKPKPIIQVLDDHP
+75 DFKPKPIIQLLDDHP
-90 IVTEAQLTFWSWI
+90 IVTETQLTFWTWI

-131 RLLPGFG
+131 RLLPTHR

-162 ISEVQQIL
+162 ISEAQLIL
-170 SHKQVYTSIHRLVEL
+170 QNKQVYSIIHRLVEL
-185 GVAELVES
+185 GIAELVES

-204 FVSLHP
+204 FISLHP
-210 TYQQETILAELL
+210 TYQDETTLADLL
-222 NGGLRAPKQLDLLL
+222 NGGLRAPKQLGLLL
-236 AYLDLKQDSDT
+236 AYLDLKRDNDS
-247 ITRATLLKRASS
+247 ITRTTLLKRASS
-259 TAAPLQALLD
+259 TAAPLQALIE
-269 KGILIA
+269 KEILIA
-275 EKRSVGRITRPDA
+275 EKRSVGRITRPEA
-288 FIQIDFSLNAYQE
+288 FVKLDFTLSSYQE
-301 QALQT
+301 TALQS
-306 IHSQWS
+306 IRSQWN
-312 QHDVCLLR
+312 QQDVCLIR

-375 KFSGNERVEIWNEV
+375 RFSGNERVEIWNEV
-389 KSGKI
+389 RSGKI
-394 NVMLGARSAL
+394 RVMLGARSAL

-423 YKQQDPAPRYQAR
+423 YKQQDPAPRYHAR

-444 RHGAKVLL
+444 RHEAKVLL

-459 ESYHHA
+459 ESFYHA
-465 QLGKYGYVEL
+465 QQGKYGYVEL
-475 TERFGVGELPTLQ
+475 TQRFGAGELPSLQ
-488 CIDTRAIVKEDRTR
+488 VIDTRAILKEDRTR
-502 VSLTP
+502 ISMTP
-507 ALLKRMEA
+507 PLMKRMEE
-515 VLAQQRQIIL
+515 VLAQKRQIIL

-537 CTLCGWIP
+537 CILCGWIP

-564 CHYCGCSYPLVQR
+564 CHYCGSSYPLVQR
-577 CHACGHHQFGQRSF
+577 CHACGHDQFGQRSF

-599 LHAHFPKAR
+599 LQLHFPKAR
-608 VARMDVD
+608 IARMDVD

-629 FEAGAVDILVGTQMV
+629 FEAGEVDILVGTQMV

-694 QVLVQTSDPN
+694 QVLVQTSDPE
-704 HPILSWVAHH
+704 HPILKWVAAH
-714 DYIGFYQAEL
+714 DYIGFYEAEL
-724 KKREAF
+724 KKRQAF
-730 GYPPFCRLIRVLFR
+730 GYPPFSRMIRVLFR
-744 HKQQAVVERAA
+744 YKQQSVVEQAA
-755 YAWTNA
+755 QAWAKA
-761 MGPIWKPQ
+761 MGATWQ
-769 MIGPA
+769 ARMIGPA
-774 EPLIARIRDQ
+774 EPMIARIRDQ
-784 FRMEVWLKLPRNS
+784 FRMEVWLKLPRS
-797 TSIAQAKQQLT
+797 AKSIAEAKGKIISSIYQFRK
-808 EAIEQIR
+808 E
-815 QDKLLARVEVV
+815 KSLARVDVV

>member
-1 MPGAPQ
+1 MAAPSQ
-7 QDLFHTDSHKTLLL
+7 ESLFRTENSDIPLL

-32 NFTWSVPP
+32 NYTWSVPA
-40 SFQHRVQVG
+40 SMRDQVQIG
-49 KRVEVNLGNRRRYA
+49 IRVEVNLGARRRYA

-70 TDTPV
+70 TDKP

-90 IVTEAQLTFWSWI
+90 IVTETQLIFWTWI

-131 RLLPGFG
+131 RLLPTYG

-162 ISEVQQIL
+162 ISEAQLIL
-170 SHKQVYTSIHRLVEL
+170 QNKQVYSIIHRLVEL
-185 GVAELVES
+185 GIAELVES

-204 FVSLHP
+204 FISLHP
-210 TYQQETILAELL
+210 TYQDETTLADLL
-222 NGGLRAPKQLDLLL
+222 NGGLRAPKQLELLL
-236 AYLDLKQDSDT
+236 AYLDLKKDNDF

-259 TAAPLQALLD
+259 TAAPLQALIE
-269 KGILIA
+269 KEILIA
-275 EKRSVGRITRPDA
+275 EKRSVGRITRPEA
-288 FIQIDFSLNAYQE
+288 FVKLDFTLSSYQE
-301 QALQT
+301 TALQS
-306 IHSQWS
+306 IRSQWN
-312 QHDVCLLR
+312 QQDVCLIR

-340 QGKQVLYLLPE
+340 QGRQVLYLLPE

-375 KFSGNERVEIWNEV
+375 RFSGNERVEIWNEV
-389 KSGKI
+389 RSGKI
-394 NVMLGARSAL
+394 RVMLGARSAL

-423 YKQQDPAPRYQAR
+423 YKQQDPAPRYHAR

-444 RHGAKVLL
+444 RYQAKVLL

-459 ESYHHA
+459 ESFYHA
-465 QLGKYGYVEL
+465 QQGKYGYVEL
-475 TERFGVGELPTLQ
+475 TQRFGAGELPSLQ
-488 CIDTRAIVKEDRTR
+488 VIDTRAILKEDRTR
-502 VSLTP
+502 VSMTP
-507 ALLKRMEA
+507 PLMKRMEE
-515 VLAQQRQIIL
+515 VLAQKRQIIL

-537 CTLCGWIP
+537 CILCGWIP

-564 CHYCGCSYPLVQR
+564 CHYCGSSYPLVQR
-577 CHACGHHQFGQRSF
+577 CHACGHDQFGQRSF

-599 LHAHFPKAR
+599 LQLHFPKAR
-608 VARMDVD
+608 IARMDVD

-629 FEAGAVDILVGTQMV
+629 FETGEVDILVGTQMV

-694 QVLVQTSDPN
+694 QVLVQTSDPE
-704 HPILSWVAHH
+704 HPILKWVAAH
-714 DYIGFYQAEL
+714 DYIGFYEAEL
-724 KKREAF
+724 KKRQAF
-730 GYPPFCRLIRVLFR
+730 GYPPFSRMIRVLFR
-744 HKQQAVVERAA
+744 YKQQSVVEQAA
-755 YAWTNA
+755 QAWAKA
-761 MGPIWKPQ
+761 MGATWQ
-769 MIGPA
+769 ARMIGPA
-774 EPLIARIRDQ
+774 ESMIARIRDQ
-784 FRMEVWLKLPRNS
+784 YRMEVWLKLPRS
-797 TSIAQAKQQLT
+797 AKSIAEAKGKIISSIYQFRK
-808 EAIEQIR
+808 E
-815 QDKLLARVEVV
+815 KSLARVDVV

>member
-1 MPGAPQ
+1 MAAPSQ
-7 QDLFHTDSHKTLLL
+7 ESLFRTENSDIPLL

-32 NFTWSVPP
+32 NYTWSVPA
-40 SFQHRVQVG
+40 SMRDQVQIG
-49 KRVEVNLGNRRRYA
+49 IRVEVNLGARRRYA

-70 TDTPV
+70 TDKP

-90 IVTEAQLTFWSWI
+90 IVTETQLIFWTWI

-131 RLLPGFG
+131 RLLPTYG

-162 ISEVQQIL
+162 ISEAQLIL
-170 SHKQVYTSIHRLVEL
+170 QNKQVYSIIHRLVEL
-185 GVAELVES
+185 GIAELVES

-204 FVSLHP
+204 FISLHP
-210 TYQQETILAELL
+210 TYQDETTLADLL
-222 NGGLRAPKQLDLLL
+222 NGGLRAPKQLELLL
-236 AYLDLKQDSDT
+236 AYLDLKRDNDS
-247 ITRATLLKRASS
+247 ITRTTLLKRASS
-259 TAAPLQALLD
+259 TAAPLQALIE
-269 KGILIA
+269 KEILIA
-275 EKRSVGRITRPDA
+275 EKRSVGRITRPEA
-288 FIQIDFSLNAYQE
+288 FVKLDFTLSSYQE
-301 QALQT
+301 TALQS
-306 IHSQWS
+306 IRSQWN
-312 QHDVCLLR
+312 QQDVCLIR

-340 QGKQVLYLLPE
+340 QGRQVLYLLPE

-375 KFSGNERVEIWNEV
+375 RFSGNERVEIWNEV
-389 KSGKI
+389 RSGKI
-394 NVMLGARSAL
+394 RVMLGARSAL

-423 YKQQDPAPRYQAR
+423 YKQQDPAPRYHAR

-444 RHGAKVLL
+444 RYQAKVLL

-459 ESYHHA
+459 ESFYHA
-465 QLGKYGYVEL
+465 QQGKYGYVEL
-475 TERFGVGELPTLQ
+475 TQRFGAGELPSLQ
-488 CIDTRAIVKEDRTR
+488 VIDTRAILKEDRTR
-502 VSLTP
+502 VSMTP
-507 ALLKRMEA
+507 PLMKRMEE
-515 VLAQQRQIIL
+515 VLAQKRQIIL

-537 CTLCGWIP
+537 CILCGWIP

-564 CHYCGCSYPLVQR
+564 CHYCGSSYPLVQR
-577 CHACGHHQFGQRSF
+577 CHACGHDQFGQRSF

-599 LHAHFPKAR
+599 LQLHFPKAR
-608 VARMDVD
+608 IARMDVD

-629 FEAGAVDILVGTQMV
+629 FETGEVDILVGTQMV

-694 QVLVQTSDPN
+694 QVLVQTSDPE
-704 HPILSWVAHH
+704 HPILKWVAAH
-714 DYIGFYQAEL
+714 DYIGFYEAEL
-724 KKREAF
+724 KKRQAF
-730 GYPPFCRLIRVLFR
+730 GYPPFSRMIRVLFR
-744 HKQQAVVERAA
+744 YKQQSVVEQAA
-755 YAWTNA
+755 QAWAKA
-761 MGPIWKPQ
+761 MGATWQ
-769 MIGPA
+769 ARMIGPA
-774 EPLIARIRDQ
+774 EPMIARIRDQ
-784 FRMEVWLKLPRNS
+784 FRMEVWLKLPRS
-797 TSIAQAKQQLT
+797 AKSIAEAKGKIISSIYQFRK
-808 EAIEQIR
+808 E
-815 QDKLLARVEVV
+815 KSLARVDVV

>member
-1 MPGAPQ
+1 MAAPSQ
-7 QDLFHTDSHKTLLL
+7 ESLFRTENSDIPLL

-32 NFTWSVPP
+32 NYTWSVPA
-40 SFQHRVQVG
+40 SMRDQVQIG
-49 KRVEVNLGNRRRYA
+49 IRVEVNLGARRRYA

-70 TDTPV
+70 TDKP

-90 IVTEAQLTFWSWI
+90 IVTETQLTFWTWI

-131 RLLPGFG
+131 RLLPTHG

-162 ISEVQQIL
+162 ISEAQLIL
-170 SHKQVYTSIHRLVEL
+170 QNKQVYSIIHRLVEL
-185 GVAELVES
+185 GIAELVES

-204 FVSLHP
+204 FISLHP
-210 TYQQETILAELL
+210 TYQDETTLADLL
-222 NGGLRAPKQLDLLL
+222 NGGLRAPKQLELLL
-236 AYLDLKQDSDT
+236 AYLDLKKDNDF

-259 TAAPLQALLD
+259 TAAPLQALIE
-269 KGILIA
+269 KEILIA
-275 EKRSVGRITRPDA
+275 EKRSVGRITRPEA
-288 FIQIDFSLNAYQE
+288 FVKLDFTLSSYQE
-301 QALQT
+301 TALQS
-306 IHSQWS
+306 IRSQWN
-312 QHDVCLLR
+312 QQDVCLIR

-340 QGKQVLYLLPE
+340 QGRQVLYLLPE

-375 KFSGNERVEIWNEV
+375 RFSGNERVEIWNEV
-389 KSGKI
+389 RSGKI
-394 NVMLGARSAL
+394 RVMLGARSAL

-423 YKQQDPAPRYQAR
+423 YKQQDPAPRYHAR

-444 RHGAKVLL
+444 RYQAKVLL

-459 ESYHHA
+459 ESFYHA
-465 QLGKYGYVEL
+465 QQGKYGYVEL
-475 TERFGVGELPTLQ
+475 TQRFGAGELPSLQ
-488 CIDTRAIVKEDRTR
+488 VIDTRAILKEDRTR
-502 VSLTP
+502 VSMTP
-507 ALLKRMEA
+507 PLMKRMEE
-515 VLAQQRQIIL
+515 VLAQKRQIIL

-537 CTLCGWIP
+537 CILCGWIP

-564 CHYCGCSYPLVQR
+564 CHYCGSSYPLVQR
-577 CHACGHHQFGQRSF
+577 CHACGHDQFGQRSF

-599 LHAHFPKAR
+599 LQLHFPKAR
-608 VARMDVD
+608 IARMDVD

-629 FEAGAVDILVGTQMV
+629 FETGEVDILVGTQMV

-694 QVLVQTSDPN
+694 QVLVQTSDPE
-704 HPILSWVAHH
+704 HPILKWVAAH
-714 DYIGFYQAEL
+714 DYIGFYEAEL
-724 KKREAF
+724 KKRQAF
-730 GYPPFCRLIRVLFR
+730 GYPPFSRMIRVLFR
-744 HKQQAVVERAA
+744 YKQQSVVEQAA
-755 YAWTNA
+755 QAWAKA
-761 MGPIWKPQ
+761 MGATWQ
-769 MIGPA
+769 ARMIGPA
-774 EPLIARIRDQ
+774 EPMIARIRDQ
-784 FRMEVWLKLPRNS
+784 YRMEVWLKLPRS
-797 TSIAQAKQQLT
+797 AKSIAEAKGKIISSIYQFRK
-808 EAIEQIR
+808 E
-815 QDKLLARVEVV
+815 KSLARVDVV

>member
-1 MPGAPQ
+1 MAAPSQ
-7 QDLFHTDSHKTLLL
+7 ESLFRTENSDIPLL

-32 NFTWSVPP
+32 NYTWSVPA
-40 SFQHRVQVG
+40 SMRDQVQIG
-49 KRVEVNLGNRRRYA
+49 IRVEVNLGARRRYA

-70 TDTPV
+70 TDKPH
-75 DFKPKPIIQVLDDHP
+75 FKPKPIIQVLDDHP
-90 IVTEAQLTFWSWI
+90 IVTETQLIFWTWI

-131 RLLPGFG
+131 RLLPTYG

-162 ISEVQQIL
+162 ISEAQLIL
-170 SHKQVYTSIHRLVEL
+170 QNKQVYSIIHRLVEL
-185 GVAELVES
+185 GIAELVES

-204 FVSLHP
+204 FISLHP
-210 TYQQETILAELL
+210 TYQDETTLADLL
-222 NGGLRAPKQLDLLL
+222 NGGLRAPKQLELLL
-236 AYLDLKQDSDT
+236 AYLDLKRDNDS
-247 ITRATLLKRASS
+247 ITRTTLLKRASS
-259 TAAPLQALLD
+259 TAAPLQALIE
-269 KGILIA
+269 KEILIA
-275 EKRSVGRITRPDA
+275 EKRSVGRITRPEA
-288 FIQIDFSLNAYQE
+288 FVKLDFTLSSYQE
-301 QALQT
+301 TALQS
-306 IHSQWS
+306 IRSQWN
-312 QHDVCLLR
+312 QQDVCLIR

-340 QGKQVLYLLPE
+340 QGRQVLYLLPE

-375 KFSGNERVEIWNEV
+375 RFSGNERVEIWNEV
-389 KSGKI
+389 RSGKI
-394 NVMLGARSAL
+394 RVMLGARSAL

-423 YKQQDPAPRYQAR
+423 YKQQDPAPRYHAR

-444 RHGAKVLL
+444 RYQAKVLL

-459 ESYHHA
+459 ESFYHA
-465 QLGKYGYVEL
+465 QQGKYGYVEL
-475 TERFGVGELPTLQ
+475 TQRFGAGELPSLQ
-488 CIDTRAIVKEDRTR
+488 VIDTRAILKEDRTR
-502 VSLTP
+502 VSMTP
-507 ALLKRMEA
+507 PLMKRMEE
-515 VLAQQRQIIL
+515 VLAQKRQIIL

-537 CTLCGWIP
+537 CILCGWIP

-564 CHYCGCSYPLVQR
+564 CHYCGSSYPLVQR
-577 CHACGHHQFGQRSF
+577 CHACGHDQFGQRSF

-599 LHAHFPKAR
+599 LQLHFPKAR
-608 VARMDVD
+608 IARMDVD

-629 FEAGAVDILVGTQMV
+629 FETGEVDILVGTQMV

-694 QVLVQTSDPN
+694 QVLVQTSDPE
-704 HPILSWVAHH
+704 HSILKWVAAH
-714 DYIGFYQAEL
+714 DYIGFYEAEL
-724 KKREAF
+724 KKRQAF
-730 GYPPFCRLIRVLFR
+730 GYPPFSRMIRVLFR
-744 HKQQAVVERAA
+744 YKKQSVVEQAA
-755 YAWTNA
+755 QAWAKA
-761 MGPIWKPQ
+761 MGTTWQ
-769 MIGPA
+769 ARMIGPA
-774 EPLIARIRDQ
+774 EPMIARIRDQ
-784 FRMEVWLKLPRNS
+784 YRMEVWLKLPRS
-797 TSIAQAKQQLT
+797 AKSIAEAKGKIISSIYQFRK
-808 EAIEQIR
+808 E
-815 QDKLLARVEVV
+815 KSLARVDVV

>member
-1 MPGAPQ
+1 MAAPSQ
-7 QDLFHTDSHKTLLL
+7 ESLFRTENSDIPLL

-32 NFTWSVPP
+32 NYTWSVPA
-40 SFQHRVQVG
+40 SMRDQVQIG
-49 KRVEVNLGNRRRYA
+49 IRVEVNLGARRRYA

-70 TDTPV
+70 TDTP
-75 DFKPKPIIQVLDDHP
+75 DFKPKPIIQLLDDHP
-90 IVTEAQLTFWSWI
+90 IVTETQLTFWTWI

-131 RLLPGFG
+131 RLLPTHR

-162 ISEVQQIL
+162 ISEAQLIL
-170 SHKQVYTSIHRLVEL
+170 QNKQVYSIIHRLVEL
-185 GVAELVES
+185 GIAELVES

-204 FVSLHP
+204 FISLHP
-210 TYQQETILAELL
+210 TYQDETTLADLL
-222 NGGLRAPKQLDLLL
+222 NGGLRAPKQLELLL
-236 AYLDLKQDSDT
+236 AYLDLKKDNDF

-259 TAAPLQALLD
+259 TAAPLQALIE
-269 KGILIA
+269 KEILIA
-275 EKRSVGRITRPDA
+275 EKKSVGRITRPEA
-288 FIQIDFSLNAYQE
+288 FVKLDFTLSSYQE
-301 QALQT
+301 TALQS
-306 IHSQWS
+306 IRSQWN
-312 QHDVCLLR
+312 QQDVCLIR

-375 KFSGNERVEIWNEV
+375 RFSGNERVEIWNEV
-389 KSGKI
+389 RSGKI
-394 NVMLGARSAL
+394 RVMLGARSAL

-423 YKQQDPAPRYQAR
+423 YKQQDPAPRYHAR

-444 RHGAKVLL
+444 RHEAKVLL

-459 ESYHHA
+459 ESFYHA
-465 QLGKYGYVEL
+465 QQGKYGYVEL
-475 TERFGVGELPTLQ
+475 TQRFGAGELPSLQ
-488 CIDTRAIVKEDRTR
+488 VIDTRAILKEDRTR
-502 VSLTP
+502 VSMTP
-507 ALLKRMEA
+507 PLMKRMEE
-515 VLAQQRQIIL
+515 VLAQKRQIIL

-537 CTLCGWIP
+537 CILCGWIP

-564 CHYCGCSYPLVQR
+564 CHYCGSSYPLVQR
-577 CHACGHHQFGQRSF
+577 CHACGHDQFGQRSF

-599 LHAHFPKAR
+599 LQLHFPKAR
-608 VARMDVD
+608 IARMDVD

-629 FEAGAVDILVGTQMV
+629 FEAGEVDILVGTQMV

-694 QVLVQTSDPN
+694 QVLVQTSDPE
-704 HPILSWVAHH
+704 HPILKWVAAH
-714 DYIGFYQAEL
+714 DYIGFYEAEL
-724 KKREAF
+724 KKRQAF
-730 GYPPFCRLIRVLFR
+730 GYPPFSRMIRVLFR
-744 HKQQAVVERAA
+744 YKQQSVVEQAA
-755 YAWTNA
+755 QAWAKA
-761 MGPIWKPQ
+761 MGATWQ
-769 MIGPA
+769 ARMIGPA
-774 EPLIARIRDQ
+774 EPMIARIRDQ
-784 FRMEVWLKLPRNS
+784 FRMEVWLKLPRS
-797 TSIAQAKQQLT
+797 AKSIAEAKGKIISSIYQFRK
-808 EAIEQIR
+808 E
-815 QDKLLARVEVV
+815 KSLARVDVV

>member
-1 MPGAPQ
+1 MAAPSQ
-7 QDLFHTDSHKTLLL
+7 ESLFRTENSDIPLL

-32 NFTWSVPP
+32 NYTWSVPA
-40 SFQHRVQVG
+40 SMRDQVQIG
-49 KRVEVNLGNRRRYA
+49 IRVEVNLGARRRYA

-70 TDTPV
+70 TDKP

-90 IVTEAQLTFWSWI
+90 IVTETQLIFWTWI

-131 RLLPGFG
+131 RLLPTYG

-162 ISEVQQIL
+162 ISEAQLIL
-170 SHKQVYTSIHRLVEL
+170 QNKQVYSIIHRLVEL
-185 GVAELVES
+185 GIAELVES

-204 FVSLHP
+204 FISLHP
-210 TYQQETILAELL
+210 TYQDETTLADLL
-222 NGGLRAPKQLDLLL
+222 NGGLRAPKQLELLL
-236 AYLDLKQDSDT
+236 AYLDLKKDNDF

-259 TAAPLQALLD
+259 TAAPLQALIE
-269 KGILIA
+269 KEILIA
-275 EKRSVGRITRPDA
+275 EKRSVGRITRPEA
-288 FIQIDFSLNAYQE
+288 FVKLDFTLSSYQE
-301 QALQT
+301 TALQS
-306 IHSQWS
+306 IRSQWN
-312 QHDVCLLR
+312 QQDVCLIR

-340 QGKQVLYLLPE
+340 QGRQVLYLLPE

-375 KFSGNERVEIWNEV
+375 RFSGNERVEIWNEV
-389 KSGKI
+389 RSGKI
-394 NVMLGARSAL
+394 RVMLGARSAL

-423 YKQQDPAPRYQAR
+423 YKQQDPAPRYHAR

-444 RHGAKVLL
+444 RYQAKVLL

-459 ESYHHA
+459 ESFYHA
-465 QLGKYGYVEL
+465 QQGKYGYVEL
-475 TERFGVGELPTLQ
+475 TQRFGAGELPSLQ
-488 CIDTRAIVKEDRTR
+488 VIDTRAILKEDRTR
-502 VSLTP
+502 VSMTP
-507 ALLKRMEA
+507 PLMKRMEE
-515 VLAQQRQIIL
+515 VLAQKRQIIL

-537 CTLCGWIP
+537 CILCGWIP

-564 CHYCGCSYPLVQR
+564 CHYCGSSYPLVQR
-577 CHACGHHQFGQRSF
+577 CHACGHDQFGQRSF

-599 LHAHFPKAR
+599 LQLHFPKAR
-608 VARMDVD
+608 IARMDVD

-629 FEAGAVDILVGTQMV
+629 FETGEVDILVGTQMV

-694 QVLVQTSDPN
+694 QVLVQTSDPE
-704 HPILSWVAHH
+704 HSILKWVAAH
-714 DYIGFYQAEL
+714 DYIGFYEAEL
-724 KKREAF
+724 KKRQAF
-730 GYPPFCRLIRVLFR
+730 GYPPFSRMIRVLFR
-744 HKQQAVVERAA
+744 YKQQSVVEQAA
-755 YAWTNA
+755 QAWAKA
-761 MGPIWKPQ
+761 MGATWQ
-769 MIGPA
+769 ARMIGPA
-774 EPLIARIRDQ
+774 EPMIARIRDQ
-784 FRMEVWLKLPRNS
+784 YRMEVWLKLPRS
-797 TSIAQAKQQLT
+797 AKSIAEAKGKIISSIYQFRK
-808 EAIEQIR
+808 E
-815 QDKLLARVEVV
+815 KSLARVDVV

>member
-1 MPGAPQ
+1 MAAPSQ
-7 QDLFHTDSHKTLLL
+7 ESLFRTENSDIPLL

-32 NFTWSVPP
+32 NYTWSVPA
-40 SFQHRVQVG
+40 SMRDQVQIG
-49 KRVEVNLGNRRRYA
+49 IRVEVNLGARRRYA

-70 TDTPV
+70 TDTP
-75 DFKPKPIIQVLDDHP
+75 DFKPKPIIQLLDDHP
-90 IVTEAQLTFWSWI
+90 IVTETQLTFWTWI

-131 RLLPGFG
+131 RLLPTHR

-162 ISEVQQIL
+162 ISEAQLIL
-170 SHKQVYTSIHRLVEL
+170 QNKQVYSIIHRLVEL
-185 GVAELVES
+185 GIAELVES

-204 FVSLHP
+204 FISLHP
-210 TYQQETILAELL
+210 TYQDETTLADLL
-222 NGGLRAPKQLDLLL
+222 NGGLRAPKQLGLLL
-236 AYLDLKQDSDT
+236 AYLDLKRDNDS
-247 ITRATLLKRASS
+247 ITRTTLLKRASS
-259 TAAPLQALLD
+259 TAAPLQALIE
-269 KGILIA
+269 KEILIA
-275 EKRSVGRITRPDA
+275 EKRSVGRITRPEA
-288 FIQIDFSLNAYQE
+288 FVKLDFTLSSYQE
-301 QALQT
+301 TALQS
-306 IHSQWS
+306 IRSQWN
-312 QHDVCLLR
+312 QQDVCLIR

-375 KFSGNERVEIWNEV
+375 RFSGNERVEIWNEV
-389 KSGKI
+389 RSGKI
-394 NVMLGARSAL
+394 RVMLGARSAL

-423 YKQQDPAPRYQAR
+423 YKQQDPAPRYHAR

-444 RHGAKVLL
+444 RHEAKVLL

-459 ESYHHA
+459 ESFYHA
-465 QLGKYGYVEL
+465 QQGKYGYVEL
-475 TERFGVGELPTLQ
+475 TQRFGAGELPSLQ
-488 CIDTRAIVKEDRTR
+488 VIDTRAILKEDRTR
-502 VSLTP
+502 VSMTP
-507 ALLKRMEA
+507 PLMKRMEE
-515 VLAQQRQIIL
+515 VLAQKRQIIL

-537 CTLCGWIP
+537 CILCGWIP

-564 CHYCGCSYPLVQR
+564 CHYCGSSYPLVQR
-577 CHACGHHQFGQRSF
+577 CHACGHDQFGQRSF

-599 LHAHFPKAR
+599 LQLHFPKAR
-608 VARMDVD
+608 IARMDVD

-629 FEAGAVDILVGTQMV
+629 FETGEVDILVGTQMV

-694 QVLVQTSDPN
+694 QVLVQTSDPE
-704 HPILSWVAHH
+704 HPILKWVAAH
-714 DYIGFYQAEL
+714 DYIGFYEAEL
-724 KKREAF
+724 KKRQAF
-730 GYPPFCRLIRVLFR
+730 GYPPFSRMIRVLFR
-744 HKQQAVVERAA
+744 YKQQSVVEQAA
-755 YAWTNA
+755 QAWAKA
-761 MGPIWKPQ
+761 MGATWQ
-769 MIGPA
+769 ARMIGPA
-774 EPLIARIRDQ
+774 EPMIARIRDQ
-784 FRMEVWLKLPRNS
+784 FRMEVWLKLPRS
-797 TSIAQAKQQLT
+797 AKSIAEAKGKIISSIYQFRK
-808 EAIEQIR
+808 E
-815 QDKLLARVEVV
+815 KSLARVDVV

>member
-1 MPGAPQ
+1 MAAPSQ
-7 QDLFHTDSHKTLLL
+7 ESLFRTENSDIPLL

-32 NFTWSVPP
+32 NYTWSVPA
-40 SFQHRVQVG
+40 SMRDQVQIG
-49 KRVEVNLGNRRRYA
+49 IRVEVNLGARRRYA

-70 TDTPV
+70 TDTP
-75 DFKPKPIIQVLDDHP
+75 DFKPKPIIQLLDDHP
-90 IVTEAQLTFWSWI
+90 IVTETQLTFWTWI

-131 RLLPGFG
+131 RLLPTHR

-162 ISEVQQIL
+162 ISEAQLIL
-170 SHKQVYTSIHRLVEL
+170 QNKQVYSIIHRLVEL
-185 GVAELVES
+185 GIAELVES

-204 FVSLHP
+204 FISLHP
-210 TYQQETILAELL
+210 TYQDETTLADLL
-222 NGGLRAPKQLDLLL
+222 NGGLRAPKQLGLLL
-236 AYLDLKQDSDT
+236 AYLDLKRDNDS
-247 ITRATLLKRASS
+247 ITRTTLLKRASS
-259 TAAPLQALLD
+259 TAAPLQALIE
-269 KGILIA
+269 KEILIA
-275 EKRSVGRITRPDA
+275 EKRSVGRITRPEA
-288 FIQIDFSLNAYQE
+288 FVKLDFTLSSYQE
-301 QALQT
+301 TALQS
-306 IHSQWS
+306 IRSQWN
-312 QHDVCLLR
+312 QQDVCLIR

-375 KFSGNERVEIWNEV
+375 RFSGNERVEIWNEV
-389 KSGKI
+389 RSGKI
-394 NVMLGARSAL
+394 RVMLGARSAL

-423 YKQQDPAPRYQAR
+423 YKQQDPAPRYHAR

-444 RHGAKVLL
+444 RHEAKVLL

-459 ESYHHA
+459 ESFYHA
-465 QLGKYGYVEL
+465 QQGKYGYVEL
-475 TERFGVGELPTLQ
+475 TQRFGAGELPSLQ
-488 CIDTRAIVKEDRTR
+488 VIDTRAILKEDRTR
-502 VSLTP
+502 VSMTP
-507 ALLKRMEA
+507 PLMKRMEE
-515 VLAQQRQIIL
+515 VLAQKRQIIL

-537 CTLCGWIP
+537 CILCGWIP

-564 CHYCGCSYPLVQR
+564 CHYCGSSYPLVQR
-577 CHACGHHQFGQRSF
+577 CHACGHDQFGQRSF

-599 LHAHFPKAR
+599 LQLHFPKAR
-608 VARMDVD
+608 IARMDVD

-629 FEAGAVDILVGTQMV
+629 FEAGEVDILVGTQMV

-694 QVLVQTSDPN
+694 QVLVQTSDPE
-704 HPILSWVAHH
+704 HPILKWVAAH
-714 DYIGFYQAEL
+714 DYIGFYEAEL
-724 KKREAF
+724 KKRQAF
-730 GYPPFCRLIRVLFR
+730 GYPPFSRMIRVLFR
-744 HKQQAVVERAA
+744 YKQQSVVEQAA
-755 YAWTNA
+755 QAWAKA
-761 MGPIWKPQ
+761 MGATWQ
-769 MIGPA
+769 ARMIGPA
-774 EPLIARIRDQ
+774 EPMIARIRDQ
-784 FRMEVWLKLPRNS
+784 YRMEVWLKLPRS
-797 TSIAQAKQQLT
+797 AKSIAEAKGKIISSIYQFRK
-808 EAIEQIR
+808 E
-815 QDKLLARVEVV
+815 KSLARVDVV

>member
-1 MPGAPQ
+1 MAAPSQ
-7 QDLFHTDSHKTLLL
+7 ESLFRTENSDIPLL

-32 NFTWSVPP
+32 NYTWSVPA
-40 SFQHRVQVG
+40 SMRDQVQIG
-49 KRVEVNLGNRRRYA
+49 IRVEVNLGARRRYA

-70 TDTPV
+70 TDTP
-75 DFKPKPIIQVLDDHP
+75 DFKPKPIIQLLDDHP
-90 IVTEAQLTFWSWI
+90 IVTETQLTFWTWI

-131 RLLPGFG
+131 RLLPTHR

-162 ISEVQQIL
+162 ISEAQLIL
-170 SHKQVYTSIHRLVEL
+170 QNKQVYSIIHRLVEL
-185 GVAELVES
+185 GIAELVES

-204 FVSLHP
+204 FISLHP
-210 TYQQETILAELL
+210 TYQDETTLADLL
-222 NGGLRAPKQLDLLL
+222 NGGLRAPKQLGLLL
-236 AYLDLKQDSDT
+236 AYLDLKKDNDF

-259 TAAPLQALLD
+259 TAAPLQALIE
-269 KGILIA
+269 KEILIA
-275 EKRSVGRITRPDA
+275 EKRSVGRITRPEA
-288 FIQIDFSLNAYQE
+288 FVKLDFTLSSYQE
-301 QALQT
+301 TALQS
-306 IHSQWS
+306 IRSQWN
-312 QHDVCLLR
+312 QQDVCLIR

-375 KFSGNERVEIWNEV
+375 RFSGNERVEIWNEV
-389 KSGKI
+389 RSGKI
-394 NVMLGARSAL
+394 RVMLGARSAL

-423 YKQQDPAPRYQAR
+423 YKQQDPAPRYHAR

-444 RHGAKVLL
+444 RHEAKVLL

-459 ESYHHA
+459 ESFYHA
-465 QLGKYGYVEL
+465 QQGKYGYVEL
-475 TERFGVGELPTLQ
+475 TQRFGAGELPSLQ
-488 CIDTRAIVKEDRTR
+488 VIDTRAILKEDRTR
-502 VSLTP
+502 ISMTP
-507 ALLKRMEA
+507 PLMKRMEE
-515 VLAQQRQIIL
+515 VLAQKRQIIL

-537 CTLCGWIP
+537 CILCGWIP

-564 CHYCGCSYPLVQR
+564 CHYCGSSYPLVQR
-577 CHACGHHQFGQRSF
+577 CHACGHDQFGQRSF

-599 LHAHFPKAR
+599 LQLHFPKAR
-608 VARMDVD
+608 IARMDVD

-629 FEAGAVDILVGTQMV
+629 FEAGEVDILVGTQMV

-694 QVLVQTSDPN
+694 QVLVQTSDPE
-704 HPILSWVAHH
+704 HPILKWVAAH
-714 DYIGFYQAEL
+714 DYIGFYEAEL
-724 KKREAF
+724 KKRQAF
-730 GYPPFCRLIRVLFR
+730 GYPPFSRMIRVLFR
-744 HKQQAVVERAA
+744 YKQQSVVEQAA
-755 YAWTNA
+755 QAWAKA
-761 MGPIWKPQ
+761 MGATWQ
-769 MIGPA
+769 ARMIGPA
-774 EPLIARIRDQ
+774 EPMIARIRDQ
-784 FRMEVWLKLPRNS
+784 YRMEVWLKLPRS
-797 TSIAQAKQQLT
+797 AKSIAEAKGKIISSIYQFRK
-808 EAIEQIR
+808 E
-815 QDKLLARVEVV
+815 KSLARVDVV

>member
-1 MPGAPQ
+1 MAAPSQ
-7 QDLFHTDSHKTLLL
+7 ESLFRTENSDIPLL

-32 NFTWSVPP
+32 NYTWSVPA
-40 SFQHRVQVG
+40 SMRDQVQIG
-49 KRVEVNLGNRRRYA
+49 IRVEVNLGARRRYA

-70 TDTPV
+70 TDKP

-90 IVTEAQLTFWSWI
+90 IVTETQLIFWTWI

-131 RLLPGFG
+131 RLLPTYG

-162 ISEVQQIL
+162 ISEAQLIL
-170 SHKQVYTSIHRLVEL
+170 QNKQVYSIIHRLVEL
-185 GVAELVES
+185 GIAELVES

-204 FVSLHP
+204 FISLHP
-210 TYQQETILAELL
+210 TYQDETTLADLL
-222 NGGLRAPKQLDLLL
+222 NGGLRAPKQLELLL
-236 AYLDLKQDSDT
+236 AYLDLKRDNDS
-247 ITRATLLKRASS
+247 ITRTTLLKRASS
-259 TAAPLQALLD
+259 TAAPLQALIE
-269 KGILIA
+269 KEILIA
-275 EKRSVGRITRPDA
+275 EKRSVGRITRPEA
-288 FIQIDFSLNAYQE
+288 FVKLDFTLSSYQE
-301 QALQT
+301 TALQS
-306 IHSQWS
+306 IRSQWN
-312 QHDVCLLR
+312 QQDVCLIR

-340 QGKQVLYLLPE
+340 QGRQVLYLLPE

-375 KFSGNERVEIWNEV
+375 RFSGNERVEIWNEV
-389 KSGKI
+389 RSGKI
-394 NVMLGARSAL
+394 RVMLGARSAL

-423 YKQQDPAPRYQAR
+423 YKQQDPAPRYHAR

-444 RHGAKVLL
+444 RHEAKVLL

-459 ESYHHA
+459 ESFYHA
-465 QLGKYGYVEL
+465 QQGKYGYVEL
-475 TERFGVGELPTLQ
+475 TQRFGAGELPSLQ
-488 CIDTRAIVKEDRTR
+488 VIDTRAILKEDRTR
-502 VSLTP
+502 VSMTP
-507 ALLKRMEA
+507 PLMKRMEE
-515 VLAQQRQIIL
+515 VLAQKRQIIL

-537 CTLCGWIP
+537 CILCGWIP

-564 CHYCGCSYPLVQR
+564 CHYCGSSYPLVQR
-577 CHACGHHQFGQRSF
+577 CHACGHDQFGQRSF

-599 LHAHFPKAR
+599 LQLHFPKAR
-608 VARMDVD
+608 IARMDVD

-629 FEAGAVDILVGTQMV
+629 FETGEVDILVGTQMV

-694 QVLVQTSDPN
+694 QVLVQTSDPE
-704 HPILSWVAHH
+704 HPILKWVAAH
-714 DYIGFYQAEL
+714 DYIGFYEAEL
-724 KKREAF
+724 KKRQAF
-730 GYPPFCRLIRVLFR
+730 GYPPFSRMIRVLFR
-744 HKQQAVVERAA
+744 YKQQSVVEQAA
-755 YAWTNA
+755 QAWAKA
-761 MGPIWKPQ
+761 MGATWQ
-769 MIGPA
+769 ARMIGPA
-774 EPLIARIRDQ
+774 EPMIARIRDQ
-784 FRMEVWLKLPRNS
+784 YRMEVWLKLPRS
-797 TSIAQAKQQLT
+797 AKSIAEAKGKIISSIYQFRK
-808 EAIEQIR
+808 E
-815 QDKLLARVEVV
+815 KSLARVDVV

>member
-1 MPGAPQ
+1 MAAPSQ
-7 QDLFHTDSHKTLLL
+7 ESLFRTENSDIPLL

-32 NFTWSVPP
+32 NYTWSVPA
-40 SFQHRVQVG
+40 SMRDQVQIG
-49 KRVEVNLGNRRRYA
+49 IRVEVNLGARRRYA

-70 TDTPV
+70 TDKP

-90 IVTEAQLTFWSWI
+90 IVTETQLIFWTWI

-131 RLLPGFG
+131 RLLPTYG

-162 ISEVQQIL
+162 ISEAQLIL
-170 SHKQVYTSIHRLVEL
+170 QNKQVYSIIHRLVEL
-185 GVAELVES
+185 GIAELVES

-204 FVSLHP
+204 FISLHP
-210 TYQQETILAELL
+210 TYQDETTLADLL
-222 NGGLRAPKQLDLLL
+222 NGGLRAPKQLELLL
-236 AYLDLKQDSDT
+236 AYLDLKKDNDF

-259 TAAPLQALLD
+259 TAAPLQALIE
-269 KGILIA
+269 KEILIA
-275 EKRSVGRITRPDA
+275 EKRSVGRITRPEA
-288 FIQIDFSLNAYQE
+288 FVKLDFTLSSYQE
-301 QALQT
+301 TALQS
-306 IHSQWS
+306 IRSQWN
-312 QHDVCLLR
+312 QQDVCLIR

-340 QGKQVLYLLPE
+340 QGRQVLYLLPE

-375 KFSGNERVEIWNEV
+375 RFSGNERVEIWNEV
-389 KSGKI
+389 RSGKI
-394 NVMLGARSAL
+394 RVMLGARSAL

-423 YKQQDPAPRYQAR
+423 YKQQDPAPRYHAR

-444 RHGAKVLL
+444 RHEAKVLL

-459 ESYHHA
+459 ESFYHA
-465 QLGKYGYVEL
+465 QQGKYGYVEL
-475 TERFGVGELPTLQ
+475 TQRFGAGELPSLQ
-488 CIDTRAIVKEDRTR
+488 VIDTRAILKEDRTR
-502 VSLTP
+502 VSMTP
-507 ALLKRMEA
+507 PLMKRMEE
-515 VLAQQRQIIL
+515 VLAQKRQIIL

-537 CTLCGWIP
+537 CILCGWIP

-564 CHYCGCSYPLVQR
+564 CHYCGSSYPLVQR
-577 CHACGHHQFGQRSF
+577 CHACGHDQFGQRSF

-599 LHAHFPKAR
+599 LQLHFPKAR
-608 VARMDVD
+608 IARMDVD

-629 FEAGAVDILVGTQMV
+629 FEAGEVDILVGTQMV

-694 QVLVQTSDPN
+694 QVLVQTSDPE
-704 HPILSWVAHH
+704 HPILKWVAAH
-714 DYIGFYQAEL
+714 DYIGFYEAEL
-724 KKREAF
+724 KKRQAF
-730 GYPPFCRLIRVLFR
+730 GYPPFSRMIRVLFR
-744 HKQQAVVERAA
+744 YKQQSVVEQAA
-755 YAWTNA
+755 QAWAKA
-761 MGPIWKPQ
+761 MGATWQ
-769 MIGPA
+769 ARMIGPA
-774 EPLIARIRDQ
+774 EPMIARIRDQ
-784 FRMEVWLKLPRNS
+784 FRMEVWLKLPRS
-797 TSIAQAKQQLT
+797 AKSIAEAKGKIISSIYQFRK
-808 EAIEQIR
+808 E
-815 QDKLLARVEVV
+815 KSLARVDVV

>member
-1 MPGAPQ
+1 MAAPSQ
-7 QDLFHTDSHKTLLL
+7 ESLFRTENSDIPLL

-32 NFTWSVPP
+32 NYTWSVPA
-40 SFQHRVQVG
+40 SMRDQVQIG
-49 KRVEVNLGNRRRYA
+49 IRVEVNLGARRRYA

-70 TDTPV
+70 TDKP

-90 IVTEAQLTFWSWI
+90 IVTETQLIFWTWI

-131 RLLPGFG
+131 RLLPTYG

-162 ISEVQQIL
+162 ISEAQLIL
-170 SHKQVYTSIHRLVEL
+170 QNKQVYSIIHRLVEL
-185 GVAELVES
+185 GIAELVES

-204 FVSLHP
+204 FISLHP
-210 TYQQETILAELL
+210 TYQDETTLADLL
-222 NGGLRAPKQLDLLL
+222 NGGLRAPKQLELLL
-236 AYLDLKQDSDT
+236 AYLDLKRDNDS
-247 ITRATLLKRASS
+247 ITRTTLLKRASS
-259 TAAPLQALLD
+259 TAAPLQALIE
-269 KGILIA
+269 KEILIA
-275 EKRSVGRITRPDA
+275 EKRSVGRITRPEA
-288 FIQIDFSLNAYQE
+288 FVKLDFTLSSYQE
-301 QALQT
+301 TALQS
-306 IHSQWS
+306 IRSQWN
-312 QHDVCLLR
+312 QQDVCLIR

-340 QGKQVLYLLPE
+340 QGRQVLYLLPE

-375 KFSGNERVEIWNEV
+375 RFSGNERVEIWNEV
-389 KSGKI
+389 RSGKI
-394 NVMLGARSAL
+394 RVMLGARSAL

-423 YKQQDPAPRYQAR
+423 YKQQDPAPRYHAR

-444 RHGAKVLL
+444 RYQAKVLL

-459 ESYHHA
+459 ESFYHA
-465 QLGKYGYVEL
+465 QQGKYGYVEL
-475 TERFGVGELPTLQ
+475 TQRFGAGELPSLQ
-488 CIDTRAIVKEDRTR
+488 VIDTRAILKEDRTR
-502 VSLTP
+502 VSMTP
-507 ALLKRMEA
+507 PLMKRMEE
-515 VLAQQRQIIL
+515 VLAQKRQIIL

-537 CTLCGWIP
+537 CILCGWIP

-564 CHYCGCSYPLVQR
+564 CHYCGSSYPLVQR
-577 CHACGHHQFGQRSF
+577 CHACGHDQFGQRSF

-599 LHAHFPKAR
+599 LQLHFPKAR
-608 VARMDVD
+608 IARMDVD

-629 FEAGAVDILVGTQMV
+629 FETGEVDILVGTQMV

-694 QVLVQTSDPN
+694 QVLVQTSDPE
-704 HPILSWVAHH
+704 HPILKWVAAH
-714 DYIGFYQAEL
+714 DYIGFYEAEL
-724 KKREAF
+724 KKRQAF
-730 GYPPFCRLIRVLFR
+730 GYPPFSRMIRVLFR
-744 HKQQAVVERAA
+744 YKKQSVVEQAA
-755 YAWTNA
+755 QAWAKA
-761 MGPIWKPQ
+761 MGTTWQ
-769 MIGPA
+769 ARMIGPA
-774 EPLIARIRDQ
+774 EPMIARIRDQ
-784 FRMEVWLKLPRNS
+784 YRMEVWLKLPRS
-797 TSIAQAKQQLT
+797 AKSIAEAKGKIISSIYQFRK
-808 EAIEQIR
+808 E
-815 QDKLLARVEVV
+815 KSLARVDVV

>member
-1 MPGAPQ
+1 MAAPSQ
-7 QDLFHTDSHKTLLL
+7 ESLFRTENSDIPLL

-32 NFTWSVPP
+32 NYTWSVPA
-40 SFQHRVQVG
+40 SMRDQVQIG
-49 KRVEVNLGNRRRYA
+49 IRVEVNLGARRRYA

-70 TDTPV
+70 TDKP

-90 IVTEAQLTFWSWI
+90 IVTETQLIFWTWI

-131 RLLPGFG
+131 RLLPTYG

-162 ISEVQQIL
+162 ISEAQLIL
-170 SHKQVYTSIHRLVEL
+170 QNKQVYSIIHRLVEL
-185 GVAELVES
+185 GIAELVES

-204 FVSLHP
+204 FISLHP
-210 TYQQETILAELL
+210 TYQDETTLADLL
-222 NGGLRAPKQLDLLL
+222 NGGLRAPKQLELLL
-236 AYLDLKQDSDT
+236 AYLDLKRDNDS
-247 ITRATLLKRASS
+247 ITRTTLLKRASS
-259 TAAPLQALLD
+259 TAAPLQALIE
-269 KGILIA
+269 KEILIA
-275 EKRSVGRITRPDA
+275 EKRSVGRITRPEA
-288 FIQIDFSLNAYQE
+288 FVKLDFTLSSYQE
-301 QALQT
+301 TALQS
-306 IHSQWS
+306 IRSQWN
-312 QHDVCLLR
+312 QQDVCLIR

-340 QGKQVLYLLPE
+340 QGRQVLYLLPE

-375 KFSGNERVEIWNEV
+375 RFSGNERVEIWNEV
-389 KSGKI
+389 RSGKI
-394 NVMLGARSAL
+394 RVMLGARSAL

-423 YKQQDPAPRYQAR
+423 YKQQDPAPRYHAR

-444 RHGAKVLL
+444 RYQAKVLL

-459 ESYHHA
+459 ESFYHA
-465 QLGKYGYVEL
+465 QQGKYGYVEL
-475 TERFGVGELPTLQ
+475 TQRFGAGELPSLQ
-488 CIDTRAIVKEDRTR
+488 VIDTRAILKEDRTR
-502 VSLTP
+502 VSMTP
-507 ALLKRMEA
+507 PLMKRMEE
-515 VLAQQRQIIL
+515 VLAQKRQIIL

-537 CTLCGWIP
+537 CILCGWIP

-564 CHYCGCSYPLVQR
+564 CHYCGSSYPLVQR
-577 CHACGHHQFGQRSF
+577 CHACGHDQFGQRSF

-599 LHAHFPKAR
+599 LQLHFPKAR
-608 VARMDVD
+608 IARMDVD

-629 FEAGAVDILVGTQMV
+629 FETGEVDILVGTQMV

-694 QVLVQTSDPN
+694 QVLVQTSDPE
-704 HPILSWVAHH
+704 HSILKWVAAH
-714 DYIGFYQAEL
+714 DYIGFYEAEL
-724 KKREAF
+724 KKRQAF
-730 GYPPFCRLIRVLFR
+730 GYPPFSRMIRVLFR
-744 HKQQAVVERAA
+744 YKQQSVVEQAA
-755 YAWTNA
+755 QAWAKA
-761 MGPIWKPQ
+761 MGATWQ
-769 MIGPA
+769 ARMIGPA
-774 EPLIARIRDQ
+774 EPMIARIRDQ
-784 FRMEVWLKLPRNS
+784 YRMEVWLKLPRS
-797 TSIAQAKQQLT
+797 AKSIAEAKGKIISSIYQFRK
-808 EAIEQIR
+808 E
-815 QDKLLARVEVV
+815 KSLARVDVV

>member
-1 MPGAPQ
+1 MAAPSQ
-7 QDLFHTDSHKTLLL
+7 ESLFRTENSDIPLL

-32 NFTWSVPP
+32 NYTWSVPA
-40 SFQHRVQVG
+40 SMRDQVQIG
-49 KRVEVNLGNRRRYA
+49 IRVEVNLGARRRYA

-70 TDTPV
+70 TDTP
-75 DFKPKPIIQVLDDHP
+75 DFKPKPIIQLLDDHP
-90 IVTEAQLTFWSWI
+90 IVTETQLTFWTWI

-131 RLLPGFG
+131 RLLPTHR

-162 ISEVQQIL
+162 ISEAQLIL
-170 SHKQVYTSIHRLVEL
+170 QNKQVYSIIHRLVEL
-185 GVAELVES
+185 GIAELVES

-204 FVSLHP
+204 FISLHP
-210 TYQQETILAELL
+210 TYQDETTLADLL
-222 NGGLRAPKQLDLLL
+222 NGGLRAPKQLGLLL
-236 AYLDLKQDSDT
+236 AYLDLKRDNDS
-247 ITRATLLKRASS
+247 ITRTTLLKRASS
-259 TAAPLQALLD
+259 TAAPLQALIE
-269 KGILIA
+269 KEILIA
-275 EKRSVGRITRPDA
+275 EKRSVGRITRPEA
-288 FIQIDFSLNAYQE
+288 FVKLDFTLSSYQE
-301 QALQT
+301 TALQS
-306 IHSQWS
+306 IRSQWN
-312 QHDVCLLR
+312 QQDVCLIR

-375 KFSGNERVEIWNEV
+375 RFSGNERVEIWNEV
-389 KSGKI
+389 RSGKI
-394 NVMLGARSAL
+394 RVMLGARSAL

-423 YKQQDPAPRYQAR
+423 YKQQDPAPRYHAR

-444 RHGAKVLL
+444 RHEAKVLL

-459 ESYHHA
+459 ESFYHA
-465 QLGKYGYVEL
+465 QQGKYGYVEL
-475 TERFGVGELPTLQ
+475 TQRFGAGELPSLQ
-488 CIDTRAIVKEDRTR
+488 VIDTRAILKEDRTR
-502 VSLTP
+502 VSMTP
-507 ALLKRMEA
+507 PLMKRMEE
-515 VLAQQRQIIL
+515 VLAQKRQIIL

-537 CTLCGWIP
+537 CILCGWIP

-564 CHYCGCSYPLVQR
+564 CHYCGSSYPLVQR
-577 CHACGHHQFGQRSF
+577 CHACGHDQFGQRSF

-599 LHAHFPKAR
+599 LQLHFPKAR
-608 VARMDVD
+608 IARMDVD

-629 FEAGAVDILVGTQMV
+629 FEAGEVDILVGTQMV

-694 QVLVQTSDPN
+694 QVLVQTSDPE
-704 HPILSWVAHH
+704 HPILKWVAAH
-714 DYIGFYQAEL
+714 DYIGFYEAEL

-730 GYPPFCRLIRVLFR
+730 GYPPFSRMIRVLFR
-744 HKQQAVVERAA
+744 YKQQSVVEQAA
-755 YAWTNA
+755 QAWAKA
-761 MGPIWKPQ
+761 MGATWQ
-769 MIGPA
+769 ARMIGPA
-774 EPLIARIRDQ
+774 EPMIARIRDQ
-784 FRMEVWLKLPRNS
+784 YRMEVWLKLPRS
-797 TSIAQAKQQLT
+797 AKSIAEAKGKIISSIYQFRK
-808 EAIEQIR
+808 E
-815 QDKLLARVEVV
+815 KSLARVDVV

>member
-1 MPGAPQ
+1 MAAPSQ
-7 QDLFHTDSHKTLLL
+7 ESLFRTENSDIPLL

-32 NFTWSVPP
+32 NYTWSVPA
-40 SFQHRVQVG
+40 SMRDQVQIG
-49 KRVEVNLGNRRRYA
+49 IRVEVNLGARRRYA

-70 TDTPV
+70 TDTP
-75 DFKPKPIIQVLDDHP
+75 DFKPKPIIQLLDDHP
-90 IVTEAQLTFWSWI
+90 IVTETQLTFWTWI

-131 RLLPGFG
+131 RLLPTHR

-162 ISEVQQIL
+162 ISEAQLIL
-170 SHKQVYTSIHRLVEL
+170 QNKQVYSIIHRLVEL
-185 GVAELVES
+185 GIAELVES

-204 FVSLHP
+204 FISLHP
-210 TYQQETILAELL
+210 TYQDQTTLADLL
-222 NGGLRAPKQLDLLL
+222 NGGLRAPKQLELLL
-236 AYLDLKQDSDT
+236 AYLDLKKDNDF

-259 TAAPLQALLD
+259 TAAPLQALIE
-269 KGILIA
+269 KEILIA
-275 EKRSVGRITRPDA
+275 EKRSVGRITRPEA
-288 FIQIDFSLNAYQE
+288 FVKLDFTLSSYQE
-301 QALQT
+301 TALQS
-306 IHSQWS
+306 IRSQWN
-312 QHDVCLLR
+312 QQDVCLIR

-375 KFSGNERVEIWNEV
+375 RFSGNERVEIWNEV
-389 KSGKI
+389 RSGKI
-394 NVMLGARSAL
+394 RVMLGARSAL

-423 YKQQDPAPRYQAR
+423 YKQQDPAPRYHAR

-444 RHGAKVLL
+444 RHEAKVLL

-459 ESYHHA
+459 ESFYHA
-465 QLGKYGYVEL
+465 QQGKYGYVEL
-475 TERFGVGELPTLQ
+475 TQRFGAGELPSLQ
-488 CIDTRAIVKEDRTR
+488 VIDTRAILKEDRTR
-502 VSLTP
+502 ISMTP
-507 ALLKRMEA
+507 PLMKRMEE
-515 VLAQQRQIIL
+515 VLAQKRQIIL

-537 CTLCGWIP
+537 CILCGWIP

-564 CHYCGCSYPLVQR
+564 CHYCGSSYPLVQR
-577 CHACGHHQFGQRSF
+577 CHACGHDQFGQRSF

-599 LHAHFPKAR
+599 LQLHFPKAR
-608 VARMDVD
+608 IARMDVD

-629 FEAGAVDILVGTQMV
+629 FEAGEVDILVGTQMV

-694 QVLVQTSDPN
+694 QVLVQTSDPE
-704 HPILSWVAHH
+704 HPILKWVAAH
-714 DYIGFYQAEL
+714 DYIGFYEAEL

-730 GYPPFCRLIRVLFR
+730 GYPPFSRMIRVLFR
-744 HKQQAVVERAA
+744 YKQQSVVEQAA
-755 YAWTNA
+755 QAWAKA
-761 MGPIWKPQ
+761 MGATWQ
-769 MIGPA
+769 ARMIGPA
-774 EPLIARIRDQ
+774 EPMIARIRDQ
-784 FRMEVWLKLPRNS
+784 FRMEVWLKLPRS
-797 TSIAQAKQQLT
+797 AKSIAEAKGKIISSIYQFRK
-808 EAIEQIR
+808 E
-815 QDKLLARVEVV
+815 KSLARVDVV

>member
-1 MPGAPQ
+1 MAAPSQ
-7 QDLFHTDSHKTLLL
+7 ESLFRTENSDIPLL

-32 NFTWSVPP
+32 NYTWSVPA
-40 SFQHRVQVG
+40 SMRDQVQIG
-49 KRVEVNLGNRRRYA
+49 IRVEVNLGARRRYA

-70 TDTPV
+70 TDTP
-75 DFKPKPIIQVLDDHP
+75 DFKPKPIIQLLDDHP
-90 IVTEAQLTFWSWI
+90 IVTETQLTFWTWI

-131 RLLPGFG
+131 RLLPTHR

-162 ISEVQQIL
+162 ISEAQLIL
-170 SHKQVYTSIHRLVEL
+170 QNKQVYSIIHRLVEL
-185 GVAELVES
+185 GIAELVES

-204 FVSLHP
+204 FISLHP
-210 TYQQETILAELL
+210 TYQDETTLADLL
-222 NGGLRAPKQLDLLL
+222 NGGLRAPKQLELLL
-236 AYLDLKQDSDT
+236 AYLDLKRDNDS
-247 ITRATLLKRASS
+247 ITRTTLLKRASS
-259 TAAPLQALLD
+259 TAAPLQALIE
-269 KGILIA
+269 KEILIA
-275 EKRSVGRITRPDA
+275 EKRSVGRITRPEA
-288 FIQIDFSLNAYQE
+288 FVKLDFTLSSYQE
-301 QALQT
+301 TALQS
-306 IHSQWS
+306 IRSQWN
-312 QHDVCLLR
+312 QQDVCLIR

-375 KFSGNERVEIWNEV
+375 RFSGNERVEIWNEV
-389 KSGKI
+389 RSGKI
-394 NVMLGARSAL
+394 RVMLGARSAL

-423 YKQQDPAPRYQAR
+423 YKQQDPAPRYHAR

-444 RHGAKVLL
+444 RHEAKVLL

-459 ESYHHA
+459 ESFYHA
-465 QLGKYGYVEL
+465 QQGKYGYVEL
-475 TERFGVGELPTLQ
+475 TQRFGAGELPSLQ
-488 CIDTRAIVKEDRTR
+488 VIDTRAILKEDRTR
-502 VSLTP
+502 VSMTP
-507 ALLKRMEA
+507 PLMKRMEE
-515 VLAQQRQIIL
+515 VLAQKRQIIL

-537 CTLCGWIP
+537 CILCGWIP

-564 CHYCGCSYPLVQR
+564 CHYCGSSYPLVQR
-577 CHACGHHQFGQRSF
+577 CHACGHDQFGQRSF

-599 LHAHFPKAR
+599 LQLHFPKAR
-608 VARMDVD
+608 IARMDVD

-629 FEAGAVDILVGTQMV
+629 FEAGEVDILVGTQMV

-694 QVLVQTSDPN
+694 QVLVQTSDPE
-704 HPILSWVAHH
+704 HPILKWVAAH
-714 DYIGFYQAEL
+714 DYIGFYEAEL
-724 KKREAF
+724 KKRQAF
-730 GYPPFCRLIRVLFR
+730 GYPPFSRMIRVLFR
-744 HKQQAVVERAA
+744 YKQQSVVEQAA
-755 YAWTNA
+755 QAWAKA
-761 MGPIWKPQ
+761 MGATWQ
-769 MIGPA
+769 ARMIGPA
-774 EPLIARIRDQ
+774 EPMIARIRDQ
-784 FRMEVWLKLPRNS
+784 FRMEVWLKLPRS
-797 TSIAQAKQQLT
+797 AKSIAEAKGKIISSIYQFRK
-808 EAIEQIR
+808 E
-815 QDKLLARVEVV
+815 KSLARVDVV

>member
-1 MPGAPQ
+1 MAAPSQ
-7 QDLFHTDSHKTLLL
+7 ESLFRTENSDIPLL

-32 NFTWSVPP
+32 NYTWSVPA
-40 SFQHRVQVG
+40 SMRDQVQIG
-49 KRVEVNLGNRRRYA
+49 IRVEVNLGARRRYA

-70 TDTPV
+70 TDTP
-75 DFKPKPIIQVLDDHP
+75 DFKPKPIIQLLDDHP
-90 IVTEAQLTFWSWI
+90 IVTETQLTFWTWI

-131 RLLPGFG
+131 RLLPTHR

-162 ISEVQQIL
+162 ISEAQLIL
-170 SHKQVYTSIHRLVEL
+170 QNKQVYSIIHRLVEL
-185 GVAELVES
+185 GIAELVES

-204 FVSLHP
+204 FISMHP
-210 TYQQETILAELL
+210 TYQDQTTLADLL
-222 NGGLRAPKQLDLLL
+222 NGGLRAPKQLELLL
-236 AYLDLKQDSDT
+236 AYLDLKKDNDF

-259 TAAPLQALLD
+259 TAAPLQALIE
-269 KGILIA
+269 KEILIA
-275 EKRSVGRITRPDA
+275 EKRSVGRITRPEA
-288 FIQIDFSLNAYQE
+288 FVKLDFTLSSYQE
-301 QALQT
+301 TALQS
-306 IHSQWS
+306 IRSQWN
-312 QHDVCLLR
+312 QQDVCLIR

-375 KFSGNERVEIWNEV
+375 RFSGNERVEIWNEV
-389 KSGKI
+389 RSGKI
-394 NVMLGARSAL
+394 RVMLGARSAL

-423 YKQQDPAPRYQAR
+423 YKQQDPAPRYHAR

-444 RHGAKVLL
+444 RHEAKVLL

-459 ESYHHA
+459 ESFYHA
-465 QLGKYGYVEL
+465 QQGKYGYVEL
-475 TERFGVGELPTLQ
+475 TQRFGAGELPSLQ
-488 CIDTRAIVKEDRTR
+488 VIDTRAILKEDRTR
-502 VSLTP
+502 VSMTP
-507 ALLKRMEA
+507 PLMKRMEE
-515 VLAQQRQIIL
+515 VLAQKRQIIL

-537 CTLCGWIP
+537 CILCGWIP

-564 CHYCGCSYPLVQR
+564 CHYCGSSYPLVQR
-577 CHACGHHQFGQRSF
+577 CHACGHDQFGQRSF

-599 LHAHFPKAR
+599 LQLHFPKAR
-608 VARMDVD
+608 IARMDVD

-629 FEAGAVDILVGTQMV
+629 FEAGEVDILVGTQMV

-694 QVLVQTSDPN
+694 QVLVQTSDPE
-704 HPILSWVAHH
+704 HPILKWVAAH
-714 DYIGFYQAEL
+714 DYIGFYEAEL
-724 KKREAF
+724 KKRQAF
-730 GYPPFCRLIRVLFR
+730 GYPPFSRMIRVLFR
-744 HKQQAVVERAA
+744 YKQQSVVEQAA
-755 YAWTNA
+755 QAWAKA
-761 MGPIWKPQ
+761 MGATWQ
-769 MIGPA
+769 ARMIGPA
-774 EPLIARIRDQ
+774 EPMIARIRDQ
-784 FRMEVWLKLPRNS
+784 FRMEVWLKLPRS
-797 TSIAQAKQQLT
+797 AKSIAEAKGKIISSIYQFRK
-808 EAIEQIR
+808 E
-815 QDKLLARVEVV
+815 KSLARVDVV